1 MELRHSMAIDG
12 GSDIES
18 IDDLFGDDDL
28 IASKPPRPSGSAGAA
43 GVKANPAF
51 DDMFT
56 DTPGASRAGSS
67 DYEMNDSQRDDY
79 IDSLFGDGGGE
90 LSSLVSDFSKT
101 DTPPMDDIDL
111 DSLFESDDK
120 PEPHKRTRRRGKS
133 HEPGQLRKPIR
144 EPEPRDDGNS
154 IDGVGQDDLLGDSGD
169 IAGGIARDERDEKP
183 YRTDADG
190 IDGDS
195 GIDGYGDYAET
206 DSDESA
212 VDGAESDDGFD
223 DIMAKA
229 YDDSDDDIDLDGG
242 ANRDDRAD
250 DDGKLDLGDLDDLD
264 LDGMIDGFM
273 TPGSHDG
280 RKSNVQGGVA
290 QTDTDSDDDID
301 DDIDGD
307 DDYEGLEG
315 IAGTGGG
322 SVEADVK
329 RKPAKAL
336 DPLGGAD
343 GGKTGDA
350 ADGETGGRRRRRAAD
365 NRYNGGIGI
374 ASESDIDM
382 PAGIADIAG
391 SAAAGTESSAGGN
404 GRGMSYGGAMA
415 AGNARPT
422 RNEMDERHRMERE
435 ERRSRKGV
443 ASGETEDVDVPQ
455 WVVSMRAKIRS
466 NVSHAFLL
474 SGNIRD
480 YMVRNISI
488 EDGIVLTLDPQL
500 NDFDIVCTYDQ
511 AHGLGFYESD
521 LVIGDS
527 EPEDYRDAF
536 LAAMHDAQDDLGWER
551 TDDVPT
557 NPVDLFTIISKICE
571 QQPSD
576 GHGGK
581 ILMFA
586 DFLELLVP
594 DANGSAMRPDE
605 RKLSIIMSDMC
616 RSERADECG
625 SVFVFFSDN
634 LTAVSQVIRSTAS
647 RTDVIEVP
655 APVLAER
662 QDFID
667 HVIDVDDRRLS
678 DGRSLFDADRD
689 DDASGEGV
697 TKRWFA
703 INTAGL
709 ACYQIE
715 DIALRSLSDDM
726 PITKTLVKERKS
738 DIIRTDYEN
747 VLEIMD
753 PRSGFDAIG
762 GMDNIKAYFQKNV
775 INPVHRGD
783 FSAVPMG
790 VLLSGAPGVG
800 KSYNN
805 YTPIYRLNHNKVEL
819 TSIKDLRVG
828 DKIFGCDGQITTVIN
843 KYPQGELDAYRIFF
857 KDGRTGICSAD
868 HLWGV
873 YSRSHNGKMKMRV
886 KSTQEMIDKGIF
898 CPNSDGSHPNRSRYF
913 IPMNGPLDFPEKE
926 LPVDPYLLGVFIG
939 NGDMA
944 DCALSLS
951 CDTDDEET
959 VKRIADIVHAYTY
972 KKKKTGYSWYF
983 YSDYNENNRT
993 NPRIQTYDIFKDLPD
1008 LIELQSGQKYI
1019 PEQYIRASYSQRLA
1033 LLQGLMD
1040 TDGCIHSTSGR
1051 NAKNRYNC
1059 DYSTTSEE
1067 LAWSLSDLLFTL
1079 GMSNTVCSS
1088 DRTGQTHIV
1097 NGKEYIRKSVE
1108 FTVRINIPN
1117 EDKPKLFRL
1126 SRKKAI
1132 AEEAAAHPK
1141 RRNYDYVGIIGI
1153 EKLDKKLPM
1162 TCITVDADDGLF
1174 CVGKDCVVTHNTMLA
1189 KAVAYESGMNCVN
1202 LNLNQIMDKWVGSS
1216 ERNLKRA
1223 LDCAQAMAP
1232 TILFIDEIDE
1242 ALPNRHNNNDA
1253 SGVNKRMN
1261 QMLLTY
1267 FSDTTH
1273 RGQVVVLAATNYP
1286 DKLDPAI
1293 KRMGRFDDHIPM
1305 FAPDRFGRARILL
1318 IAAKKKG
1325 YTLSWFESP
1334 DKMINNPFSGLINW
1348 LEAGNRPHNQKF
1360 VGNQSNYYYTV
1371 RIDDGYG
1378 QFHNETH
1385 SAYLPEAIQKII
1397 GKPKIAV
1404 HEFYR
1409 GMEILLEGVLTGRTI
1424 DTAQGIRESDAD
1436 YFARIDQTLAANA
1449 SMFFADPGHPTER
1462 ESKSFKFACR
1472 RMKLYD
1478 MKYSPFYDKT
1488 EFMTGAELDVVVSK
1502 CITLMRDMVSDDRDR
1517 LNRLIRNK
1525 EMTDEHDIPFEILRE
1540 ACETILPATVGIKQ
1554 MEDAALLDATDM
1566 SFIPD
1571 AKYNTSDEGK
1581 DKSYRERLSEL
1592 RAMMQNAEG

>member
-1 MELRHSMAIDG
+1 MAIDD

-28 IASKPPRPSGSAGAA
+28 IASKPPRPSGSTGAA
-43 GVKANPAF
+43 DAKTSTAF
-51 DDMFT
+51 DDIFADAPST
-56 DTPGASRAGSS
+56 SLTGSS
-67 DYEMNDSQRDDY
+67 DYGMDDSQRDDY

-144 EPEPRDDGNS
+144 EPEPRDDGDG
-154 IDGVGQDDLLGDSGD
+154 IDGMEQDGLRGDSDD
-169 IAGGIARDERDEKP
+169 IAGGIGKDEKP
-183 YRTDADG
+183 YRIDG
-190 IDGDS
+190 DGIDGDSIDGDS
-195 GIDGYGDYAET
+195 GIDGYGDYTET
-206 DSDESA
+206 DSDGNGAE
-212 VDGAESDDGFD
+212 DAESDDGFD

-229 YDDSDDDIDLDGG
+229 YDDSDDDIDSDEGNL
-242 ANRDDRAD
+242 
-250 DDGKLDLGDLDDLD
+250 DDGSDEDGELGLGNLDDLD

-280 RKSNVQGGVA
+280 RKSNGKRGVA

-315 IAGTGGG
+315 IAGIGDG
-322 SVEADVK
+322 SGKADIK

-527 EPEDYRDAF
+527 EPEDYRDSF

-551 TDDVPT
+551 TDDVPA

-1478 MKYSPFYDKT
+1478 MKYGPFYDKT

>member
-1 MELRHSMAIDG
+1 MAIDG

-18 IDDLFGDDDL
+18 IDDLFGDDD
-28 IASKPPRPSGSAGAA
+28 IIVSKPPRPSGSASAA
-43 GVKANPAF
+43 GEKTGTAF
-51 DDMFT
+51 DDMFVDANGT
-56 DTPGASRAGSS
+56 SPSGGS
-67 DYEMNDSQRDDY
+67 DYGMTDSQRDDY

-101 DTPPMDDIDL
+101 DTPTMDDIDL

-120 PEPHKRTRRRGKS
+120 PEPHKRARRRAKS

-144 EPEPRDDGNS
+144 ESEPRDDGND
-154 IDGVGQDDLLGDSGD
+154 INDTEQDDSGD
-169 IAGGIARDERDEKP
+169 ITGRIERDEKP

-206 DSDESA
+206 DSDENGA
-212 VDGAESDDGFD
+212 DGTESDDGFD

-229 YDDSDDDIDLDGG
+229 YDDADDDIDLDGD
-242 ANRDDRAD
+242 ADRDDGAD
-250 DDGKLDLGDLDDLD
+250 GDGELGLGNLDDLD

-280 RKSNVQGGVA
+280 KKSNGKGGVA
-290 QTDTDSDDDID
+290 QTDTDSDDVDID
-301 DDIDGD
+301 DDIDGY
-307 DDYEGLEG
+307 DDYERVGG
-315 IAGTGGG
+315 ITGTGGG
-322 SVEADVK
+322 SDKADVK
-329 RKPAKAL
+329 RKPAKVL
-336 DPLGGAD
+336 DPLGDAD
-343 GGKTGDA
+343 GGA
-350 ADGETGGRRRRRAAD
+350 AGGKHRTAD

-382 PAGIADIAG
+382 LAGTADIER
-391 SAAAGTESSAGGN
+391 SAVAGGLEN
-404 GRGMSYGGAMA
+404 STGGSGREMSYGGTMA

-551 TDDVPT
+551 TDDVPA

-762 GMDNIKAYFQKNV
+762 GMDNIKAYFKKNV

-790 VLLSGAPGVG
+790 VLLSGAPGTG
-800 KSYNN
+800 KAYNN

-828 DKIFGCDGQITTVIN
+828 DKIFGRDGQITTVIN

-873 YSRSHNGKMKMRV
+873 YSRGHHGQMKMRV

-913 IPMNGPLDFPEKE
+913 IPMNGSLDFPEKE

-939 NGDMA
+939 NGDMTKET
-944 DCALSLS
+944 LSLS
-951 CDTDDEET
+951 CDIADEET
-959 VKRIADIVHAYTY
+959 VKRVSDIIHATAYH
-972 KKKKTGYSWYF
+972 KEAVGYSWHF
-983 YSDYNENNRT
+983 YHRYNGNRRD
-993 NPRIQTYDIFKDLPD
+993 NVRIKTLEVFGN
-1008 LIELQSGQKYI
+1008 LQDVIGEKAGDKSI
-1019 PEQYIRASYSQRLA
+1019 PEMYFTGSYEQRLA

-1040 TDGCIHSTSGR
+1040 TDGCIHATSGR
-1051 NAKNRYNC
+1051 DAKKRYNC

-1141 RRNYDYVGIIGI
+1141 KRNYDYVGICGI

-1162 TCITVDADDGLF
+1162 TCITVDAEDGLF

-1424 DTAQGIRESDAD
+1424 DTAQGIRESDED

-1449 SMFFADPGHPTER
+1449 SIFFADPGHPTER
-1462 ESKSFKFACR
+1462 EAKSFKFACR

-1571 AKYNTSDEGK
+1571 AKYNTSDTGK

>member
-1 MELRHSMAIDG
+1 MAIDG

-28 IASKPPRPSGSAGAA
+28 IASKPPRPSGSTSAAGAKT
-43 GVKANPAF
+43 GTAF
-51 DDMFT
+51 DDMFADDQGT
-56 DTPGASRAGSS
+56 SLAGAS
-67 DYEMNDSQRDDY
+67 DYGMDDSQRDDY

-133 HEPGQLRKPIR
+133 HEPGQLKKPIR
-144 EPEPRDDGNS
+144 EPETHDDDG
-154 IDGVGQDDLLGDSGD
+154 IDSMGQDGIRDDSGD
-169 IAGGIARDERDEKP
+169 TVDGIVRDEKP
-183 YRTDADG
+183 YRADGDG
-190 IDGDS
+190 IDDDGV
-195 GIDGYGDYAET
+195 IDGYGDYAET
-206 DSDESA
+206 DSDENR
-212 VDGAESDDGFD
+212 VDDAESDDGFD

-229 YDDSDDDIDLDGG
+229 YDDADDDIDLDGG
-242 ANRDDRAD
+242 VNRDDGED
-250 DDGKLDLGDLDDLD
+250 ENGELDLGNLDDLD
-264 LDGMIDGFM
+264 LDDMIDGFM
-273 TPGSHDG
+273 TPGSRDG
-280 RKSNVQGGVA
+280 RRANGKDSIA
-290 QTDTDSDDDID
+290 QTDTDSSDDDID

-307 DDYEGLEG
+307 DDYEGLGG

-322 SVEADVK
+322 SDKADLK
-329 RKPAKAL
+329 RKPVKAL
-336 DPLGGAD
+336 DPLGDAA
-343 GGKTGDA
+343 GGKTG
-350 ADGETGGRRRRRAAD
+350 GKHRTAD

-382 PAGIADIAG
+382 PAGTADI
-391 SAAAGTESSAGGN
+391 TESAVAELENSAGGN
-404 GRGMSYGGAMA
+404 GRGMNYGGTMA

-581 ILMFA
+581 ILLFA

-594 DANGSAMRPDE
+594 DASGSAMRPDE

-762 GMDNIKAYFQKNV
+762 GMDNIKAYFKKNV

-790 VLLSGAPGVG
+790 VLLSGAPGTG
-800 KSYNN
+800 KAYNN

-828 DKIFGCDGQITTVIN
+828 DKIFGRDGQITTVIN

-857 KDGRTGICSAD
+857 KDGRTGFCSAD

-873 YSRSHNGKMKMRV
+873 YSRGHNGQMKMHVRT
-886 KSTQEMIDKGIF
+886 TQEMLDKGIF
-898 CPNSDGSHPNRSRYF
+898 RPNSDGSHPNRSRYF
-913 IPMNGPLDFPEKE
+913 IPMNAPLDFPEKE

-939 NGDMA
+939 NGDMTKKT
-944 DCALSLS
+944 LSLS
-951 CDTDDEET
+951 CDIADEET
-959 VKRIADIVHAYTY
+959 VRRVSDIIHATAYH
-972 KKKKTGYSWYF
+972 KEAVGYSWHF
-983 YSDYNENNRT
+983 YHRYNGNRRD
-993 NPRIQTYDIFKDLPD
+993 NVRITTLEVFGN
-1008 LIELQSGQKYI
+1008 LQDVIGKKAGDKSI
-1019 PEQYIRASYSQRLA
+1019 PEMYLTGSYEQRLA

-1059 DYSTTSEE
+1059 EYSTTSEE
-1067 LAWSLSDLLFTL
+1067 LAWSLSDLLFSL

-1088 DRTGQTHIV
+1088 DRTWQTHITD
-1097 NGKEYIRKSVE
+1097 GKEYIRKSVE

-1162 TCITVDADDGLF
+1162 TCITVDAEDGLF

-1409 GMEILLEGVLTGRTI
+1409 GMEILLEGVLTGRTM

>member
-1 MELRHSMAIDG
+1 MAIDD

-28 IASKPPRPSGSAGAA
+28 IASKPPRPSGSTGAA
-43 GVKANPAF
+43 DAKTSTAF
-51 DDMFT
+51 DDIFA
-56 DTPGASRAGSS
+56 DAPSASLTGSS
-67 DYEMNDSQRDDY
+67 DYGMDDSQRDDY

-120 PEPHKRTRRRGKS
+120 PEPHKRTRRRAKS

-144 EPEPRDDGNS
+144 EPEPRDDGDG
-154 IDGVGQDDLLGDSGD
+154 IDGMEQDGLRGDSDD
-169 IAGGIARDERDEKP
+169 IAGGIGKDEKP
-183 YRTDADG
+183 YRIDG
-190 IDGDS
+190 DGIDGDSIDGDS
-195 GIDGYGDYAET
+195 GIDGYGDYTET
-206 DSDESA
+206 DSDGNGAE
-212 VDGAESDDGFD
+212 DAESDDGFD

-229 YDDSDDDIDLDGG
+229 YDDSDDDIDSDEGNL
-242 ANRDDRAD
+242 
-250 DDGKLDLGDLDDLD
+250 DDGSDEDGELGLGNLDDLD

-280 RKSNVQGGVA
+280 RKSNGKRGVA

-315 IAGTGGG
+315 IAGIGDG
-322 SVEADVK
+322 SGKADIK

-350 ADGETGGRRRRRAAD
+350 ADGETGGRRRRRTAN

-382 PAGIADIAG
+382 PVGAVDIAG
-391 SAAAGTESSAGGN
+391 AATAGAENSAGGN
-404 GRGMSYGGAMA
+404 RLGMSYGGTMA

-443 ASGETEDVDVPQ
+443 TSGETEDVDVPQ

-527 EPEDYRDAF
+527 EPEDYRDSF
-536 LAAMHDAQDDLGWER
+536 LAAMHDAQDDLGRER

-581 ILMFA
+581 ILLFA

-594 DANGSAMRPDE
+594 DASGSAMRPDE

-762 GMDNIKAYFQKNV
+762 GMDNIKAYFKKNV

-790 VLLSGAPGVG
+790 VLLSGAPGTG

-828 DKIFGCDGQITTVIN
+828 DKIFGRDGQITTVIN

-873 YSRSHNGKMKMRV
+873 YSRSHHGQMKMRV
-886 KSTQEMIDKGIF
+886 KSTQEMLDKGIF

-913 IPMNGPLDFPEKE
+913 IPMNGALDFPEKE

-939 NGDMA
+939 NGDMTKET
-944 DCALSLS
+944 LSLS
-951 CDTDDEET
+951 CDVADEET
-959 VKRIADIVHAYTY
+959 VRRVSDIIHAAAYH
-972 KKKKTGYSWYF
+972 KEAVGYSWHF
-983 YSDYNENNRT
+983 YHRYNGNRRD
-993 NPRIQTYDIFKDLPD
+993 NVRIKTLEVFSN
-1008 LIELQSGQKYI
+1008 LQDVIGEKAGDKSI
-1019 PEQYIRASYSQRLA
+1019 PEMYLTGSYEQRLA
-1033 LLQGLMD
+1033 MLQGLMD
-1040 TDGCIHSTSGR
+1040 TDGCIRSTSGR

-1067 LAWSLSDLLFTL
+1067 LAWSLSDLLFSL

-1141 RRNYDYVGIIGI
+1141 RRNYDYVGITGI

-1162 TCITVDADDGLF
+1162 TCITVDAEDGLF

-1378 QFHNETH
+1378 QSHDETH
-1385 SAYLPEAIQKII
+1385 SAYLPEAIQNII

-1409 GMEILLEGVLTGRTI
+1409 GMEILLEGVLTGRTM
-1424 DTAQGIRESDAD
+1424 DTAQGIRESDED

-1462 ESKSFKFACR
+1462 EAKSFKFACR

-1571 AKYNTSDEGK
+1571 AKYNTSDTGK

>member
-1 MELRHSMAIDG
+1 MAIDG

-18 IDDLFGDDDL
+18 IDDLFGDDDM
-28 IASKPPRPSGSAGAA
+28 IAAGPSRPRGSAGGA
-43 GVKANPAF
+43 GAGSDTAF
-51 DDMFT
+51 DDMFVDAPRT
-56 DTPGASRAGSS
+56 SPSGGP
-67 DYEMNDSQRDDY
+67 DYGMTDSQRDDY

-111 DSLFESDDK
+111 DSLFESDDEPK
-120 PEPHKRTRRRGKS
+120 PHKRTRRRS
-133 HEPGQLRKPIR
+133 HEPESLREPIR
-144 EPEPRDDGNS
+144 ESEPHDDGNGIGS
-154 IDGVGQDDLLGDSGD
+154 MGQDDLRDDSGD
-169 IAGGIARDERDEKP
+169 TVDGIARDERP
-183 YRTDADG
+183 YEADGDG
-190 IDGDS
+190 IDDDG
-195 GIDGYGDYAET
+195 GIDGYGDYTET
-206 DSDESA
+206 DSDENGA
-212 VDGAESDDGFD
+212 DDAESDDGFD

-229 YDDSDDDIDLDGG
+229 YDDADDDIDLDGG
-242 ANRDDRAD
+242 VNRDDGT
-250 DDGKLDLGDLDDLD
+250 DGDGNLDLGNLDDLD

-273 TPGSHDG
+273 MPGSRDG
-280 RKSNVQGGVA
+280 RKANGKGGIS
-290 QTDTDSDDDID
+290 QTDTDSDD

-307 DDYEGLEG
+307 DDYEELGG
-315 IAGTGGG
+315 IAETGGG
-322 SVEADVK
+322 SGGADAE
-329 RKPAKAL
+329 RKSAKTL
-336 DPLGGAD
+336 DPLGGA
-343 GGKTGDA
+343 GS
-350 ADGETGGRRRRRAAD
+350 GETGGRHRAAG
-365 NRYNGGIGI
+365 NRYN
-374 ASESDIDM
+374 ASGETASGPDADM
-382 PAGIADIAG
+382 FAGVADIAG
-391 SAAAGTESSAGGN
+391 AAVAGLENSAGAG
-404 GRGMSYGGAMA
+404 GRGMSYGGDMA
-415 AGNARPT
+415 AGIARPT
-422 RNEMDERHRMERE
+422 RSEMDERHRMERE

-576 GHGGK
+576 GRGGK
-581 ILMFA
+581 ILLFA

-594 DANGSAMRPDE
+594 DASGSAMRPDE

-625 SVFVFFSDN
+625 SVSVFFTDN

-715 DIALRSLSDDM
+715 DIALRSLSDDR

-762 GMDNIKAYFQKNV
+762 GMDSIKAYFKKNV

-828 DKIFGCDGQITTVIN
+828 DKIFGRDGQITTVIN

-873 YSRSHNGKMKMRV
+873 YSRSHHGQMKMRV
-886 KSTQEMIDKGIF
+886 KSTQEMLDKGIF

-913 IPMNGPLDFPEKE
+913 IPMNGALDFPEKE

-939 NGDMA
+939 NGDMN

-1040 TDGCIHSTSGR
+1040 TDGCIHATSGC
-1051 NAKNRYNC
+1051 NAKKRYNC

-1079 GMSNTVCSS
+1079 GMSNTVCTS

-1397 GKPKIAV
+1397 GKPKIPV

-1409 GMEILLEGVLTGRTI
+1409 GMEILFEGILTGRTM
-1424 DTAQGIRESDAD
+1424 DAAQGIRESDED

-1449 SMFFADPGHPTER
+1449 SMFFADPGNPTER

-1502 CITLMRDMVSDDRDR
+1502 CITLMRDMVSGDRDR
-1517 LNRLIRNK
+1517 LNRLIRNR

-1571 AKYNTSDEGK
+1571 AKYNTSDTGK

-1592 RAMMQNAEG
+1592 RAQMQNAEG

>member
-1 MELRHSMAIDG
+1 MAIDG

-28 IASKPPRPSGSAGAA
+28 IASKPPRPSGSVSTASAKTGTS
-43 GVKANPAF
+43 F
-51 DDMFT
+51 DDMFV
-56 DTPGASRAGSS
+56 DDLGSSLSGAS
-67 DYEMNDSQRDDY
+67 DYGMDDSQRDDY

-120 PEPHKRTRRRGKS
+120 PELHKRTRRRS
-133 HEPGQLRKPIR
+133 HEPESLREPIR
-144 EPEPRDDGNS
+144 ESESHDDGNG
-154 IDGVGQDDLLGDSGD
+154 IDGTEQDDLRDDSGD
-169 IAGGIARDERDEKP
+169 TVDGIARDERP
-183 YRTDADG
+183 YEADGDG
-190 IDGDS
+190 IDDDG

-206 DSDESA
+206 DSDENGA
-212 VDGAESDDGFD
+212 DDAESDDGFD

-229 YDDSDDDIDLDGG
+229 YDDADDDIDLDGG
-242 ANRDDRAD
+242 TDRDDVAD
-250 DDGKLDLGDLDDLD
+250 GDGELGLGDLDDLD

-280 RKSNVQGGVA
+280 KKSNGKGGVA
-290 QTDTDSDDDID
+290 QTDTDSDDD
-301 DDIDGD
+301 DIDGD
-307 DDYEGLEG
+307 DDYEGLGG

-322 SVEADVK
+322 SDKADVK

-336 DPLGGAD
+336 DSLGDAA
-343 GGKTGDA
+343 GGKTG
-350 ADGETGGRRRRRAAD
+350 GKHRTAD
-365 NRYNGGIGI
+365 NRYNGSIGI

-382 PAGIADIAG
+382 LAGTADIER
-391 SAAAGTESSAGGN
+391 SAVAGGLEN
-404 GRGMSYGGAMA
+404 STSGSGREMSYGGTMA

-581 ILMFA
+581 ILMFT

-762 GMDNIKAYFQKNV
+762 GMDNIKAYFKKNV

-790 VLLSGAPGVG
+790 VLLSGAPGTG
-800 KSYNN
+800 KAYNN

-819 TSIKDLRVG
+819 TSIKDLMVG
-828 DKIFGCDGQITTVIN
+828 DKIFGCDGQLTTVIN

-873 YSRSHNGKMKMRV
+873 YSKTHGKMKMHVRT
-886 KSTQEMIDKGIF
+886 TQEMLDKGIF

-913 IPMNGPLDFPEKE
+913 IPMNGVLDFPEKE

-939 NGDMA
+939 NGDMTKET
-944 DCALSLS
+944 LSLS
-951 CDTDDEET
+951 CDIADEET
-959 VKRIADIVHAYTY
+959 VKRVSDIIHATAYH
-972 KKKKTGYSWYF
+972 KEAVGYSWHF
-983 YSDYNENNRT
+983 YHRYNGNRRD
-993 NPRIQTYDIFKDLPD
+993 NVRIKTLEVFGN
-1008 LIELQSGQKYI
+1008 LQDVIGEKAGDKSI
-1019 PEQYIRASYSQRLA
+1019 PEMYLTGSYEQRLA

-1040 TDGCIHSTSGR
+1040 TDGCIRAASGR
-1051 NAKNRYNC
+1051 DAKKRYNC

-1067 LAWSLSDLLFTL
+1067 LAWSLSDLLFSL

-1088 DRTGQTHIV
+1088 DRTGQTHITD
-1097 NGKEYIRKSVE
+1097 GKEYIRKSVE

-1162 TCITVDADDGLF
+1162 TCITVDAEDGLF

-1385 SAYLPEAIQKII
+1385 SAYLPEAIQNII
-1397 GKPKIAV
+1397 GKPKIPV

-1409 GMEILLEGVLTGRTI
+1409 GMEILFEGVLTGRTM
-1424 DTAQGIRESDAD
+1424 DTAQGIRESDED

-1449 SMFFADPGHPTER
+1449 SMFFADPGNPTER
-1462 ESKSFKFACR
+1462 EAKSFKFACR

-1502 CITLMRDMVSDDRDR
+1502 CITLMRDMVSGDRDR

-1571 AKYNTSDEGK
+1571 AKYNTSDNGK

>member
-1 MELRHSMAIDG
+1 MAIDG

-18 IDDLFGDDDL
+18 IDDLFGDDD
-28 IASKPPRPSGSAGAA
+28 IIVSKPPRPSGSASAA
-43 GVKANPAF
+43 GAKTGTAF
-51 DDMFT
+51 DDMFVDANGT
-56 DTPGASRAGSS
+56 SPSGGS
-67 DYEMNDSQRDDY
+67 DYGMTDAQRDDY

-101 DTPPMDDIDL
+101 DTPTMDDIDL

-133 HEPGQLRKPIR
+133 HEPRQLREPIR
-144 EPEPRDDGNS
+144 EPESRDDVNG
-154 IDGVGQDDLLGDSGD
+154 IDGMGQDDLRGDSGD
-169 IAGGIARDERDEKP
+169 IASGIVRDEKP
-183 YRTDADG
+183 YRADGDG
-190 IDGDS
+190 IDDDG
-195 GIDGYGDYAET
+195 GIDGYGDYDET
-206 DSDESA
+206 DSDGNGA
-212 VDGAESDDGFD
+212 DDAESDDGFD

-229 YDDSDDDIDLDGG
+229 YDDADDDIDLGG
-242 ANRDDRAD
+242 DANRDDAT
-250 DDGKLDLGDLDDLD
+250 DGNGELGLGSLDDLD
-264 LDGMIDGFM
+264 LDDMIDGFM
-273 TPGSHDG
+273 TPDSHDG
-280 RKSNVQGGVA
+280 RKSNGKGGVA
-290 QTDTDSDDDID
+290 QTDTDSDDDDID

-307 DDYEGLEG
+307 DDYEGLG
-315 IAGTGGG
+315 DIAGAGGG
-322 SVEADVK
+322 SDKADVK

-336 DPLGGAD
+336 DQLGGAD
-343 GGKTGDA
+343 GGK
-350 ADGETGGRRRRRAAD
+350 RRSAD

-382 PAGIADIAG
+382 PTGTADIAG
-391 SAAAGTESSAGGN
+391 SAAAGAWSSAGGN

-443 ASGETEDVDVPQ
+443 TSGETEDVDVPQ

-571 QQPSD
+571 QQPSN

-581 ILMFA
+581 ILLFA

-594 DANGSAMRPDE
+594 DASGSAMRPDE

-616 RSERADECG
+616 RSDRADECG
-625 SVFVFFSDN
+625 SVFVFFTDN

-647 RTDVIEVP
+647 RTDVIEIP

-800 KSYNN
+800 KAYNN

-828 DKIFGCDGQITTVIN
+828 DKIFRRDGQITTVIN

-873 YSRSHNGKMKMRV
+873 YSRSHHGQMKMRV

-913 IPMNGPLDFPEKE
+913 IPMNEPLDFPEKE
-926 LPVDPYLLGVFIG
+926 LPVDSYLLGVFIG
-939 NGDMA
+939 NGDMTK
-944 DCALSLS
+944 DTLSLS
-951 CDTDDEET
+951 CDIADEET
-959 VKRIADIVHAYTY
+959 VKRVSDIIHAAEYH
-972 KKKKTGYSWYF
+972 KEAVGYSWHF
-983 YSDYNENNRT
+983 YHRYNGNRRD
-993 NPRIQTYDIFKDLPD
+993 NVRIKTLEVFGN
-1008 LIELQSGQKYI
+1008 LQDVIGEKAGDKSI
-1019 PEQYIRASYSQRLA
+1019 PEMYLTGSYEQRLA

-1040 TDGCIHSTSGR
+1040 TDGCIHATSGR
-1051 NAKNRYNC
+1051 DAKKRYNC

-1141 RRNYDYVGIIGI
+1141 RRNYDYVGITGI

-1385 SAYLPEAIQKII
+1385 SAYLPEAIQNII

-1409 GMEILLEGVLTGRTI
+1409 GMEILLEGVLTGRTM
-1424 DTAQGIRESDAD
+1424 DTAQGIRESDED

-1449 SMFFADPGHPTER
+1449 SIFFADPGHPTER
-1462 ESKSFKFACR
+1462 EAKSFKFACR

-1478 MKYSPFYDKT
+1478 MKYSPFYEKT

-1517 LNRLIRNK
+1517 LNRLIRSK

-1571 AKYNTSDEGK
+1571 AKYNTSDTGK

-1592 RAMMQNAEG
+1592 RAMMQNVEG

>member
-1 MELRHSMAIDG
+1 MAIDG

-28 IASKPPRPSGSAGAA
+28 IASKPPRPSGSTSAAGAKT
-43 GVKANPAF
+43 GTAF
-51 DDMFT
+51 DDMFADDQGT
-56 DTPGASRAGSS
+56 SLAGAS
-67 DYEMNDSQRDDY
+67 DYGMDDSQRDDY

-144 EPEPRDDGNS
+144 EPETHDDDG
-154 IDGVGQDDLLGDSGD
+154 IDSMGQDGIRDDSGD
-169 IAGGIARDERDEKP
+169 TVDGIVRDEKP
-183 YRTDADG
+183 YRADGDG
-190 IDGDS
+190 IDDDGV
-195 GIDGYGDYAET
+195 IDGYGDYAET
-206 DSDESA
+206 DSDENR
-212 VDGAESDDGFD
+212 VDDTESDDGFD

-229 YDDSDDDIDLDGG
+229 YDDADDDIDLDGG
-242 ANRDDRAD
+242 VNRDDGED
-250 DDGKLDLGDLDDLD
+250 ENGELDLGNLDDLD
-264 LDGMIDGFM
+264 LDDMIDGFM
-273 TPGSHDG
+273 TPGSRDG
-280 RKSNVQGGVA
+280 RRANGKDSIA
-290 QTDTDSDDDID
+290 QTDTDSSDDDID

-307 DDYEGLEG
+307 DDYEGLGG

-322 SVEADVK
+322 SDKADLK
-329 RKPAKAL
+329 RKPVKAL
-336 DPLGGAD
+336 DPLGDAA
-343 GGKTGDA
+343 GGKTG
-350 ADGETGGRRRRRAAD
+350 GKHRTAD

-382 PAGIADIAG
+382 PAGTADI
-391 SAAAGTESSAGGN
+391 TESAVAELENSAGGN
-404 GRGMSYGGAMA
+404 GRGMNYGGTMA

-581 ILMFA
+581 ILLFA

-594 DANGSAMRPDE
+594 DASGSAMRPDE

-762 GMDNIKAYFQKNV
+762 GMDNIKAYFKKNV

-790 VLLSGAPGVG
+790 VLLSGAPGTG
-800 KSYNN
+800 KAYNN

-828 DKIFGCDGQITTVIN
+828 DKIFGRDGQITTVIN

-857 KDGRTGICSAD
+857 KDGRTGFCSAD

-873 YSRSHNGKMKMRV
+873 YSRGHNGQMKMHVRT
-886 KSTQEMIDKGIF
+886 TQEMLDKGIF
-898 CPNSDGSHPNRSRYF
+898 RPNSDGSHPNRSRYF
-913 IPMNGPLDFPEKE
+913 IPMNAPLDFPEKE

-939 NGDMA
+939 NGDMTKKT
-944 DCALSLS
+944 LSLS
-951 CDTDDEET
+951 CDIADEET
-959 VKRIADIVHAYTY
+959 VRRVSDIIHATAYH
-972 KKKKTGYSWYF
+972 KEAVGYSWHF
-983 YSDYNENNRT
+983 YHRYNGNRRD
-993 NPRIQTYDIFKDLPD
+993 NVRITTLEVFGN
-1008 LIELQSGQKYI
+1008 LQDVIGKKAGDKSI
-1019 PEQYIRASYSQRLA
+1019 PEMYLTGSYEQRLA

-1059 DYSTTSEE
+1059 EYSTTSEE
-1067 LAWSLSDLLFTL
+1067 LAWSLSDLLFSL

-1088 DRTGQTHIV
+1088 DRTGQTHITD
-1097 NGKEYIRKSVE
+1097 GKEYIRKSVE

-1162 TCITVDADDGLF
+1162 TCITVDAEDGLF

-1409 GMEILLEGVLTGRTI
+1409 GMEILLEGVLTGRTM

-1571 AKYNTSDEGK
+1571 AKYNTSDTGK
-1581 DKSYRERLSEL
+1581 DNSYRERLSEL

>member
-1 MELRHSMAIDG
+1 MAIDG

-28 IASKPPRPSGSAGAA
+28 IASNPSRPRGSAGGA
-43 GVKANPAF
+43 GAGADTAF
-51 DDMFT
+51 DDMFV
-56 DTPGASRAGSS
+56 DAPGTSPSGGP
-67 DYEMNDSQRDDY
+67 DYGMTDSQRDDY

-111 DSLFESDDK
+111 DSLFESDDEPK
-120 PEPHKRTRRRGKS
+120 PPRRTRRRARKS
-133 HEPGQLRKPIR
+133 EPDPNR
-144 EPEPRDDGNS
+144 EPAAYGEGGDDT
-154 IDGVGQDDLLGDSGD
+154 DDSG
-169 IAGGIARDERDEKP
+169 RDAAPDASGDTPDVTGEDP
-183 YRTDADG
+183 YRTGDG
-190 IDGDS
+190 GVDDGGD
-195 GIDGYGDYAET
+195 GEIDGYGDYDDGESDANGAE
-206 DSDESA
+206 SD
-212 VDGAESDDGFD
+212 DAESDDGFD

-229 YDDSDDDIDLDGG
+229 YDDGDDDIDIDGT
-242 ANRDDRAD
+242 ADRDDGAD
-250 DDGKLDLGDLDDLD
+250 DDGELDLSDLGGLD

-273 TPGSHDG
+273 SPGPQGG
-280 RKSNVQGGVA
+280 RKGDGKDGVA
-290 QTDTDSDDDID
+290 RTDTDSDDDID
-301 DDIDGD
+301 GD
-307 DDYEGLEG
+307 DDYAEL
-315 IAGTGGG
+315 GGG
-322 SVEADVK
+322 RGGYGEI
-329 RKPAKAL
+329 
-336 DPLGGAD
+336 GGAD
-343 GGKTGDA
+343 GMRKPSDDERDTLGGA
-350 ADGETGGRRRRRAAD
+350 GSGETGGRRRHRAAD
-365 NRYNGGIGI
+365 SRYNVSSEI
-374 ASESDIDM
+374 ALESDTDM
-382 PAGIADIAG
+382 FAGAADIAG
-391 SAAAGTESSAGGN
+391 AAAAGAESSTDGN
-404 GRGMSYGGAMA
+404 GRGMSYGGDMA
-415 AGNARPT
+415 AGIARPT
-422 RNEMDERHRMERE
+422 RSEMDERHRMERE

-455 WVVSMRAKIRS
+455 WVVSMRSKIRS

-571 QQPSD
+571 QQPSE
-576 GHGGK
+576 GKGGK
-581 ILMFA
+581 ILLFA

-594 DANGSAMRPDE
+594 DASGSAMRPDE

-625 SVFVFFSDN
+625 SVFVFFTDN

-762 GMDNIKAYFQKNV
+762 GMDSIKAYFKKNV

-828 DKIFGCDGQITTVIN
+828 DKIFGRDGQITTVIN

-873 YSRSHNGKMKMRV
+873 YSRSHHGQMKMRV
-886 KSTQEMIDKGIF
+886 KSTQEMLDKGIF

-913 IPMNGPLDFPEKE
+913 IPMNGVLDFPEKE

-939 NGDMA
+939 NGDMN

-959 VKRIADIVHAYTY
+959 VKRIAEIVHAYTY

-993 NPRIQTYDIFKDLPD
+993 NPRIQTYDIFKNLPD

-1019 PEQYIRASYSQRLA
+1019 PEQYIRASYNQRLA

-1040 TDGCIHSTSGR
+1040 TDGCIHATSGR

-1079 GMSNTVCSS
+1079 GMSNTVCTS

-1397 GKPKIAV
+1397 GKPKIPV

-1409 GMEILLEGVLTGRTI
+1409 GMEILFEGILTGRTM
-1424 DTAQGIRESDAD
+1424 DAAQGIRESDED
-1436 YFARIDQTLAANA
+1436 YFARIDQTLAANE
-1449 SMFFADPGHPTER
+1449 SMFFADPGNPTER

-1502 CITLMRDMVSDDRDR
+1502 CITLMRDMVSGDRDR
-1517 LNRLIRNK
+1517 LNRLIRNR
-1525 EMTDEHDIPFEILRE
+1525 EMTDDHDIPFEILRE

-1571 AKYNTSDEGK
+1571 AKYNTSDTGK

-1592 RAMMQNAEG
+1592 RAQMQNAEG

>member
-1 MELRHSMAIDG
+1 MAIDG

-28 IASKPPRPSGSAGAA
+28 IASKPPRPSSSASAAGAKT
-43 GVKANPAF
+43 GTAF
-51 DDMFT
+51 DDMFA
-56 DTPGASRAGSS
+56 DAPGASLAGAS
-67 DYEMNDSQRDDY
+67 DYGMDGSQRDDY

-101 DTPPMDDIDL
+101 DTPPIDDIDL
-111 DSLFESDDK
+111 DSLFESEDK
-120 PEPHKRTRRRGKS
+120 SEPHKRTRRRGKS

-144 EPEPRDDGNS
+144 EPETHDDG
-154 IDGVGQDDLLGDSGD
+154 IDSMGQDGIRDDSGD
-169 IAGGIARDERDEKP
+169 TVDGIVRDEKP
-183 YRTDADG
+183 YRADGDG
-190 IDGDS
+190 IDDDG

-206 DSDESA
+206 DSDENGA
-212 VDGAESDDGFD
+212 DDAESDDGFD

-229 YDDSDDDIDLDGG
+229 YDDADDDIDLDGG
-242 ANRDDRAD
+242 TDRDDVAD
-250 DDGKLDLGDLDDLD
+250 CDGELGLGDLDDLD

-280 RKSNVQGGVA
+280 KKSNGKGGVA
-290 QTDTDSDDDID
+290 QTDTDSDDVDID

-307 DDYEGLEG
+307 DDYEGLGG

-322 SVEADVK
+322 SDKADVK

-336 DPLGGAD
+336 DSLGDAA
-343 GGKTGDA
+343 GGKTG
-350 ADGETGGRRRRRAAD
+350 GKRRTAD

-382 PAGIADIAG
+382 PAGTADIAG
-391 SAAAGTESSAGGN
+391 SAVAGLENSTGGS
-404 GRGMSYGGAMA
+404 GREMSYGGAMA

-551 TDDVPT
+551 TDDVPA

-581 ILMFA
+581 ILLFA

-594 DANGSAMRPDE
+594 DASGSAMRPDE

-762 GMDNIKAYFQKNV
+762 GMDNIKAYFKKNV

-790 VLLSGAPGVG
+790 VLLSGAPGTG
-800 KSYNN
+800 KAYNN

-828 DKIFGCDGQITTVIN
+828 DKIFGRDGQITTVIN

-857 KDGRTGICSAD
+857 KDGRTGFCSAD

-873 YSRSHNGKMKMRV
+873 YSRGHNGQMKMHVRT
-886 KSTQEMIDKGIF
+886 TQEMLDKGIF
-898 CPNSDGSHPNRSRYF
+898 RPNSDGSHPNRSRYF
-913 IPMNGPLDFPEKE
+913 IPMNAPLDFPEKE

-939 NGDMA
+939 NGDMTKKT
-944 DCALSLS
+944 LSLS
-951 CDTDDEET
+951 CDIADEET
-959 VKRIADIVHAYTY
+959 VRRVSDIIHATAYH
-972 KKKKTGYSWYF
+972 KEAVGYSWHF
-983 YSDYNENNRT
+983 YHRYNGNRRD
-993 NPRIQTYDIFKDLPD
+993 NVRITTLEVFGN
-1008 LIELQSGQKYI
+1008 LQDVIGKKAGDKSI
-1019 PEQYIRASYSQRLA
+1019 PEMYLTGSYEQRLA

-1059 DYSTTSEE
+1059 EYSTTSEE
-1067 LAWSLSDLLFTL
+1067 LAWSLSDLLFSL

-1088 DRTGQTHIV
+1088 DRTGQTHITD
-1097 NGKEYIRKSVE
+1097 GKEYIRKSVE

-1162 TCITVDADDGLF
+1162 TCITVDAEDGLF

-1385 SAYLPEAIQKII
+1385 SAYLPEAIQNII
-1397 GKPKIAV
+1397 GKPKIPV
-1404 HEFYR
+1404 HEFYS
-1409 GMEILLEGVLTGRTI
+1409 GMEILFEGVLTGRTM
-1424 DTAQGIRESDAD
+1424 DTAQGIRESDED

-1449 SMFFADPGHPTER
+1449 SMFFADPENPTER
-1462 ESKSFKFACR
+1462 EAKSFKFACR

-1502 CITLMRDMVSDDRDR
+1502 CITLMRDMVSGDRDR

-1571 AKYNTSDEGK
+1571 AKYNTSDNGK

-1592 RAMMQNAEG
+1592 RAMMQNTEG

>member
-1 MELRHSMAIDG
+1 MAIDD

-28 IASKPPRPSGSAGAA
+28 IASKPPRPSGSTGAA
-43 GVKANPAF
+43 DAKTSTAF
-51 DDMFT
+51 DDIFA
-56 DTPGASRAGSS
+56 DAPSASLTGSS
-67 DYEMNDSQRDDY
+67 DYGMDDSQRDDY

-144 EPEPRDDGNS
+144 EPEPRDDGDG
-154 IDGVGQDDLLGDSGD
+154 IDGMEQDGLRGDSDD
-169 IAGGIARDERDEKP
+169 IAGGIGKDEKP
-183 YRTDADG
+183 YRIDG
-190 IDGDS
+190 DGIDGDSIDGDS
-195 GIDGYGDYAET
+195 GIDGYGDYTET
-206 DSDESA
+206 DSDGNGAE
-212 VDGAESDDGFD
+212 DAESDDGFD

-229 YDDSDDDIDLDGG
+229 YDDSDDDIDSDEGNL
-242 ANRDDRAD
+242 
-250 DDGKLDLGDLDDLD
+250 DDGSDEDGELGLGNLDDLD

-280 RKSNVQGGVA
+280 RKSNGKRGVA

-315 IAGTGGG
+315 IAGIGDG
-322 SVEADVK
+322 SGKADIK

-350 ADGETGGRRRRRAAD
+350 ADGETGGRRRRRTAN

-382 PAGIADIAG
+382 PVGAVDIAG
-391 SAAAGTESSAGGN
+391 AATAGAENSAGGN
-404 GRGMSYGGAMA
+404 RLGMSYGGTMA

-527 EPEDYRDAF
+527 EPEDYRDSF

-551 TDDVPT
+551 TDDVPA

-1141 RRNYDYVGIIGI
+1141 RRNYGYVGIIGI

-1409 GMEILLEGVLTGRTI
+1409 GMEILLEGVLTGRTM
-1424 DTAQGIRESDAD
+1424 DTAQGIRESDEE

-1462 ESKSFKFACR
+1462 EAKSFKFACR

-1502 CITLMRDMVSDDRDR
+1502 CITLMRDMVSGDRDR

-1571 AKYNTSDEGK
+1571 AKYNTSDNGK

>member
-1 MELRHSMAIDG
+1 MAIDG

-28 IASKPPRPSGSAGAA
+28 IASKPPRPSGSTSAAGAKT
-43 GVKANPAF
+43 GTAF
-51 DDMFT
+51 DDMFADDQGT
-56 DTPGASRAGSS
+56 SLAGAS
-67 DYEMNDSQRDDY
+67 DYGMDDSQRDDY

-144 EPEPRDDGNS
+144 EPETHDDDG
-154 IDGVGQDDLLGDSGD
+154 IDSMGQDGIRDDSGD
-169 IAGGIARDERDEKP
+169 TVDGIVRDEKP
-183 YRTDADG
+183 YRADGDG
-190 IDGDS
+190 IDDDGV
-195 GIDGYGDYAET
+195 IDGYGDYAET
-206 DSDESA
+206 DSDENR
-212 VDGAESDDGFD
+212 VDDAESDDGFD

-229 YDDSDDDIDLDGG
+229 YDDADDDIDLDGSV
-242 ANRDDRAD
+242 NRDDGED
-250 DDGKLDLGDLDDLD
+250 ENGELDLGNLDDLD
-264 LDGMIDGFM
+264 LDDMIDGFM
-273 TPGSHDG
+273 TPGSRDG
-280 RKSNVQGGVA
+280 RRANGKDSIA
-290 QTDTDSDDDID
+290 QTDTDSSDDDID

-307 DDYEGLEG
+307 DDYEGLGG

-322 SVEADVK
+322 SDKADLK
-329 RKPAKAL
+329 RKPVKAL
-336 DPLGGAD
+336 DPLGDAA
-343 GGKTGDA
+343 GGKTG
-350 ADGETGGRRRRRAAD
+350 GKHRTAD

-382 PAGIADIAG
+382 PAGTADI
-391 SAAAGTESSAGGN
+391 TESAVAELENSAGGN
-404 GRGMSYGGAMA
+404 GRGMNYGGTMA

-581 ILMFA
+581 ILLFA

-594 DANGSAMRPDE
+594 DASGSAMRPDE

-762 GMDNIKAYFQKNV
+762 GMDNIKAYFKKNV

-790 VLLSGAPGVG
+790 VLLSGAPGTG
-800 KSYNN
+800 KAYNN
-805 YTPIYRLNHNKVEL
+805 YTTIYRLNHNKVEL

-828 DKIFGCDGQITTVIN
+828 DKIFGRDGQITTVIN

-857 KDGRTGICSAD
+857 KDGRTGFCSAD

-873 YSRSHNGKMKMRV
+873 YSRGHNGQMKMHVRT
-886 KSTQEMIDKGIF
+886 TQEMLDKGIF
-898 CPNSDGSHPNRSRYF
+898 RPNSDGSHPNRSRYF
-913 IPMNGPLDFPEKE
+913 IPMNAPLDFPEKE

-939 NGDMA
+939 NGDMTKKT
-944 DCALSLS
+944 LSLS
-951 CDTDDEET
+951 CDIADEET
-959 VKRIADIVHAYTY
+959 VRRVSDIIHATAYH
-972 KKKKTGYSWYF
+972 KEAVGYSWHF
-983 YSDYNENNRT
+983 YHRYNGNRRD
-993 NPRIQTYDIFKDLPD
+993 NVRITTLEVFGN
-1008 LIELQSGQKYI
+1008 LQDVIGKKAGDKSI
-1019 PEQYIRASYSQRLA
+1019 PEMYLTGSYEQRLA

-1059 DYSTTSEE
+1059 EYSTTSEE
-1067 LAWSLSDLLFTL
+1067 LAWSLSDLLFSL

-1088 DRTGQTHIV
+1088 DRTWQTHITD
-1097 NGKEYIRKSVE
+1097 GKEYIRKSVE

-1162 TCITVDADDGLF
+1162 TCITVDAEDGLF

-1409 GMEILLEGVLTGRTI
+1409 GMEILLEGVLTGRTM

>member
-1 MELRHSMAIDG
+1 MAIDG

-28 IASKPPRPSGSAGAA
+28 IASKPPRPSGSTSAAGAKT
-43 GVKANPAF
+43 GTAF
-51 DDMFT
+51 DDMFADDQGT
-56 DTPGASRAGSS
+56 SLAGAS
-67 DYEMNDSQRDDY
+67 DYGMDDSQRDDY

-144 EPEPRDDGNS
+144 EPETHDDDG
-154 IDGVGQDDLLGDSGD
+154 IDSMGQDGIRDDSGD
-169 IAGGIARDERDEKP
+169 TVDGIVRDEKP
-183 YRTDADG
+183 YRADGDG
-190 IDGDS
+190 IDDDGV
-195 GIDGYGDYAET
+195 IDGYGDYAET
-206 DSDESA
+206 DSDENR
-212 VDGAESDDGFD
+212 VDDAESDDGFD

-229 YDDSDDDIDLDGG
+229 YDDADDDIDLDGSV
-242 ANRDDRAD
+242 NRDDGED
-250 DDGKLDLGDLDDLD
+250 ENGELDLGNLDDLD
-264 LDGMIDGFM
+264 LDDMIDGFM
-273 TPGSHDG
+273 TPGSRDG
-280 RKSNVQGGVA
+280 RRANGKDSIA
-290 QTDTDSDDDID
+290 QTDTDSSDDDID

-307 DDYEGLEG
+307 DDYEGLGG

-322 SVEADVK
+322 SDKADLK
-329 RKPAKAL
+329 RKPVKAL
-336 DPLGGAD
+336 DPLGDAA
-343 GGKTGDA
+343 GGKTG
-350 ADGETGGRRRRRAAD
+350 GKHRTAD

-382 PAGIADIAG
+382 PAGTADI
-391 SAAAGTESSAGGN
+391 TESAVAELENSAGGN
-404 GRGMSYGGAMA
+404 GRGTNYGGTMA

-536 LAAMHDAQDDLGWER
+536 LAAMHDAQDDLGCER

-581 ILMFA
+581 ILLFA

-594 DANGSAMRPDE
+594 DASGSAMRPDE

-762 GMDNIKAYFQKNV
+762 GMDNIKAYFKKNV

-790 VLLSGAPGVG
+790 VLLSGAPGTG
-800 KSYNN
+800 KAYNN

-819 TSIKDLRVG
+819 ISIKDLRVG
-828 DKIFGCDGQITTVIN
+828 DKIFGRDGQITTVIN

-857 KDGRTGICSAD
+857 KDGRTGFCSAD

-873 YSRSHNGKMKMRV
+873 YSRGHNGQMKMHVRT
-886 KSTQEMIDKGIF
+886 TQEMLDKGIF
-898 CPNSDGSHPNRSRYF
+898 RPNSDGSHPNRSRYF
-913 IPMNGPLDFPEKE
+913 IPMNAPLDFPEKE

-939 NGDMA
+939 NGDMTKKT
-944 DCALSLS
+944 LSLS
-951 CDTDDEET
+951 CDIADEET
-959 VKRIADIVHAYTY
+959 VRRVSDIIHAMAYH
-972 KKKKTGYSWYF
+972 KEAVGYSWHF
-983 YSDYNENNRT
+983 YHRYNGNRRD
-993 NPRIQTYDIFKDLPD
+993 NVRITTLEVFGN
-1008 LIELQSGQKYI
+1008 LQDVIGKKAGDKSI
-1019 PEQYIRASYSQRLA
+1019 PEMYLTGSYEQRLA

-1059 DYSTTSEE
+1059 EYSTTSEE
-1067 LAWSLSDLLFTL
+1067 LAWSLSDLLFSL

-1088 DRTGQTHIV
+1088 DRTGQTHITD
-1097 NGKEYIRKSVE
+1097 GKEYIRKSVE

-1132 AEEAAAHPK
+1132 AEDAAAHPK

-1162 TCITVDADDGLF
+1162 TCITVDAEDGLF

-1409 GMEILLEGVLTGRTI
+1409 GMEILLEGVLTGRTM

>member
-1 MELRHSMAIDG
+1 MAIDG

-18 IDDLFGDDDL
+18 IDDLFGDDD
-28 IASKPPRPSGSAGAA
+28 IIVSKPPRPSGSASAA
-43 GVKANPAF
+43 GAKTGTAF
-51 DDMFT
+51 DDMFVDANGT
-56 DTPGASRAGSS
+56 SPSGGS
-67 DYEMNDSQRDDY
+67 DYGMTDAQCDDY

-101 DTPPMDDIDL
+101 DTPTMDDIDL

-133 HEPGQLRKPIR
+133 HEPRHLREPIR
-144 EPEPRDDGNS
+144 EPESRDDVNG
-154 IDGVGQDDLLGDSGD
+154 IDGMGQDDLRGDSGD
-169 IAGGIARDERDEKP
+169 IANGIVRDEKP
-183 YRTDADG
+183 YRADG
-190 IDGDS
+190 DCIDDDG
-195 GIDGYGDYAET
+195 GIEGYGDYAET
-206 DSDESA
+206 DSDGNGA
-212 VDGAESDDGFD
+212 DDAESDDGFD

-229 YDDSDDDIDLDGG
+229 YDDADDDIDLDGD
-242 ANRDDRAD
+242 ANRDDAT
-250 DDGKLDLGDLDDLD
+250 DGDGELGLGSLDDLD
-264 LDGMIDGFM
+264 LDDMIDGFM
-273 TPGSHDG
+273 TPDSHDG
-280 RKSNVQGGVA
+280 RKSNGKGGVA
-290 QTDTDSDDDID
+290 QTDTDSDDDDID

-307 DDYEGLEG
+307 DDYEGLGG

-322 SVEADVK
+322 SGKADVK

-336 DPLGGAD
+336 DPLGGTD
-343 GGKTGDA
+343 GGK
-350 ADGETGGRRRRRAAD
+350 RRSAD

-382 PAGIADIAG
+382 PAGTADIAG
-391 SAAAGTESSAGGN
+391 AAAAWTESSAGGN

-551 TDDVPT
+551 TDDVPA

-581 ILMFA
+581 ILLFA

-594 DANGSAMRPDE
+594 DASGSAMRPDE

-616 RSERADECG
+616 RSDRADECG
-625 SVFVFFSDN
+625 SVFVFFTDN

-647 RTDVIEVP
+647 RTDVIEIP

-762 GMDNIKAYFQKNV
+762 GMDNIKAYFKKNV

-790 VLLSGAPGVG
+790 VLLSGAPGTG
-800 KSYNN
+800 KAYNN

-828 DKIFGCDGQITTVIN
+828 DKIFGRDGQITTVIN

-857 KDGRTGICSAD
+857 KDGRTGFCSAD

-873 YSRSHNGKMKMRV
+873 YSRGHNGQMKMHVRT
-886 KSTQEMIDKGIF
+886 TQEMLDKGIF
-898 CPNSDGSHPNRSRYF
+898 RPNSDGSHPNRSRYF
-913 IPMNGPLDFPEKE
+913 IPMNAPLDFPEKE

-939 NGDMA
+939 NGDMTKKT
-944 DCALSLS
+944 LSLS
-951 CDTDDEET
+951 CDIADEET
-959 VKRIADIVHAYTY
+959 VRRVSDIIHATAYH
-972 KKKKTGYSWYF
+972 KEAVGYSWHF
-983 YSDYNENNRT
+983 YHRYNGNRRD
-993 NPRIQTYDIFKDLPD
+993 NVRITTLEVFGN
-1008 LIELQSGQKYI
+1008 LQDVIGKKAGDKSI
-1019 PEQYIRASYSQRLA
+1019 PEMYLTGSYEQRLA

-1040 TDGCIHSTSGR
+1040 TDGCIHLTSGR

-1059 DYSTTSEE
+1059 EYSTTSEE
-1067 LAWSLSDLLFTL
+1067 LAWSLSDLLFSL

-1088 DRTGQTHIV
+1088 DRTGQTHITD
-1097 NGKEYIRKSVE
+1097 GKEYIRKSVE

-1162 TCITVDADDGLF
+1162 TCITVDAEDGLF

-1409 GMEILLEGVLTGRTI
+1409 GMEILLEGVLTGRTM
-1424 DTAQGIRESDAD
+1424 DTAQGIRESDED

-1449 SMFFADPGHPTER
+1449 SMFFADPEHPTER
-1462 ESKSFKFACR
+1462 EAKSFKFACR

-1478 MKYSPFYDKT
+1478 MKYSPFYEKT

-1517 LNRLIRNK
+1517 LNRLIRSN

-1571 AKYNTSDEGK
+1571 AKYNTSDTGK

>member
-1 MELRHSMAIDG
+1 MAIDG

-28 IASKPPRPSGSAGAA
+28 IASKPPRQSDSAGAA
-43 GVKANPAF
+43 GAKTDTAF
-51 DDMFT
+51 DDMFADVPST
-56 DTPGASRAGSS
+56 SLAGSS

-120 PEPHKRTRRRGKS
+120 PEPHKRTRRRAKN

-144 EPEPRDDGNS
+144 EPEPHDDGS
-154 IDGVGQDDLLGDSGD
+154 DIDGMGQDGIRDDSGD
-169 IAGGIARDERDEKP
+169 IAGGIARNEEP
-183 YRTDADG
+183 YRADVDG

-195 GIDGYGDYAET
+195 GIDGYGDYSET
-206 DSDESA
+206 DSGENGAD
-212 VDGAESDDGFD
+212 DAESDDGFD

-229 YDDSDDDIDLDGG
+229 YDDADDDIDLDGG
-242 ANRDDRAD
+242 TDRDDVAD
-250 DDGKLDLGDLDDLD
+250 GDGELGLGDLDDLD

-273 TPGSHDG
+273 TPGSRDG
-280 RKSNVQGGVA
+280 RKANGKGGIA
-290 QTDTDSDDDID
+290 QTDTDSND

-307 DDYEGLEG
+307 DDYEELGG
-315 IAGTGGG
+315 IAETGGESG
-322 SVEADVK
+322 GADAE
-329 RKPAKAL
+329 RKSAKAL
-336 DPLGGAD
+336 DPLGGAA
-343 GGKTGDA
+343 GVTM
-350 ADGETGGRRRRRAAD
+350 DGETGGRRKHRVAD
-365 NRYNGGIGI
+365 NRYNVS
-374 ASESDIDM
+374 SEIVPEPDDM
-382 PAGIADIAG
+382 FAGFADIAG
-391 SAAAGTESSAGGN
+391 SAAIETESSAGGN
-404 GRGMSYGGAMA
+404 GREMSYGGAMA

-527 EPEDYRDAF
+527 EPEDYRDSF

-557 NPVDLFTIISKICE
+557 NPVDLFTIISRICE

-594 DANGSAMRPDE
+594 DASGSAMRPDE

-616 RSERADECG
+616 RSERTDECG

-762 GMDNIKAYFQKNV
+762 GMDNIKAYFKKNV

-790 VLLSGAPGVG
+790 VLLSGAPGTG

-828 DKIFGCDGQITTVIN
+828 DKIFGRDGQITTVIN

-873 YSRSHNGKMKMRV
+873 YSKTHGKMKMHVRT
-886 KSTQEMIDKGIF
+886 TQEMLDKGIF

-913 IPMNGPLDFPEKE
+913 IPMNGVLDFPEKE

-939 NGDMA
+939 NGDMTKTT
-944 DCALSLS
+944 LSLS
-951 CDTDDEET
+951 CDIADEET
-959 VKRIADIVHAYTY
+959 VRRVSDIIHAAAYH
-972 KKKKTGYSWYF
+972 KEAVGYSWHF
-983 YSDYNENNRT
+983 YHRYNGNRRD
-993 NPRIQTYDIFKDLPD
+993 NVRIKTLEVFGN
-1008 LIELQSGQKYI
+1008 LQDVIGEKAGDKSI
-1019 PEQYIRASYSQRLA
+1019 PEMYLTGSYEQRLA

-1040 TDGCIHSTSGR
+1040 TDGCIRSTSGR
-1051 NAKNRYNC
+1051 NAKKRYSC

-1067 LAWSLSDLLFTL
+1067 LAWSLSDLLFSL
-1079 GMSNTVCSS
+1079 GMSNTVCSY

-1141 RRNYDYVGIIGI
+1141 KRNYDYVGITGI

-1378 QFHNETH
+1378 QSHNETH
-1385 SAYLPEAIQKII
+1385 SAYLPEAIQNII

-1409 GMEILLEGVLTGRTI
+1409 GMEILLEGVLTARTM
-1424 DTAQGIRESDAD
+1424 DTAQGIRESDEE

-1462 ESKSFKFACR
+1462 EAKSFKFACR

-1502 CITLMRDMVSDDRDR
+1502 CITLMRDMISGDRDR

-1571 AKYNTSDEGK
+1571 AKYNTSDAGK

>member
-1 MELRHSMAIDG
+1 MAIDG

-28 IASKPPRPSGSAGAA
+28 IASKPPRPSGSTSAAGAKT
-43 GVKANPAF
+43 GTAF
-51 DDMFT
+51 DDMFADDQGT
-56 DTPGASRAGSS
+56 SLAGAS
-67 DYEMNDSQRDDY
+67 DYGMDDSQRDDY

-144 EPEPRDDGNS
+144 EPETHDDDG
-154 IDGVGQDDLLGDSGD
+154 IDSMGQDGIRDDSGD
-169 IAGGIARDERDEKP
+169 TVDGIVRDEKP
-183 YRTDADG
+183 YRADGDG
-190 IDGDS
+190 IDDDGV
-195 GIDGYGDYAET
+195 IDGYGDYAET
-206 DSDESA
+206 DSDENR
-212 VDGAESDDGFD
+212 VDDAESDDGFD

-229 YDDSDDDIDLDGG
+229 YDDADDDIDLDGSV
-242 ANRDDRAD
+242 NRDDGED
-250 DDGKLDLGDLDDLD
+250 ENGELDLGNLDDLD
-264 LDGMIDGFM
+264 LDDMIDGFM
-273 TPGSHDG
+273 TPGSRDG
-280 RKSNVQGGVA
+280 RRANGKDSIA
-290 QTDTDSDDDID
+290 QTDTDSSDDDID

-307 DDYEGLEG
+307 DDYEGLGG

-322 SVEADVK
+322 SDKADLK
-329 RKPAKAL
+329 RKPVKAL
-336 DPLGGAD
+336 DPLGDAA
-343 GGKTGDA
+343 GGKTG
-350 ADGETGGRRRRRAAD
+350 GKHRTAD

-382 PAGIADIAG
+382 PAGTADI
-391 SAAAGTESSAGGN
+391 TESAVAELENSAGGN
-404 GRGMSYGGAMA
+404 GRGMNYGGTMA

-422 RNEMDERHRMERE
+422 RNEMDERHRMERD

-581 ILMFA
+581 ILLFA

-594 DANGSAMRPDE
+594 DASGSAMRPDE

-762 GMDNIKAYFQKNV
+762 GMDNIKAYFKKNV

-790 VLLSGAPGVG
+790 VLLSGAPGTG
-800 KSYNN
+800 KAYNN

-828 DKIFGCDGQITTVIN
+828 DKIFGRDGQITTVIN

-857 KDGRTGICSAD
+857 KDGRTGFCSAD

-873 YSRSHNGKMKMRV
+873 YSRGHNGQMKMHVRT
-886 KSTQEMIDKGIF
+886 TQEMLDKGIF
-898 CPNSDGSHPNRSRYF
+898 RPNSDGSHPNRSRYF
-913 IPMNGPLDFPEKE
+913 IPMNAPLDFPEKE

-939 NGDMA
+939 NGDMTKKT
-944 DCALSLS
+944 LSLS
-951 CDTDDEET
+951 CDIADEET
-959 VKRIADIVHAYTY
+959 VRRVSDIIHATAYH
-972 KKKKTGYSWYF
+972 KEAVGYSWHF
-983 YSDYNENNRT
+983 YHRYNGNRRD
-993 NPRIQTYDIFKDLPD
+993 NVRITTLEVFGN
-1008 LIELQSGQKYI
+1008 LQDVIGKKAGDKSI
-1019 PEQYIRASYSQRLA
+1019 PEMYLTGSYEQRLA

-1059 DYSTTSEE
+1059 EYSTTSEE
-1067 LAWSLSDLLFTL
+1067 LAWSLSDLLFSL

-1088 DRTGQTHIV
+1088 DRTWQTHITD
-1097 NGKEYIRKSVE
+1097 GKEYIRKSVE

-1162 TCITVDADDGLF
+1162 TCITVDAEDGLF

-1409 GMEILLEGVLTGRTI
+1409 GMEILLEGVLTGRTM

>member
-1 MELRHSMAIDG
+1 MAIDG

-18 IDDLFGDDDL
+18 IDDLFGDDD
-28 IASKPPRPSGSAGAA
+28 IIVSKPPHPSRSVNTASAKTGT
-43 GVKANPAF
+43 AF
-51 DDMFT
+51 DDMFVDANGT
-56 DTPGASRAGSS
+56 SPSGGF
-67 DYEMNDSQRDDY
+67 DYGMNDSQRDDY

-101 DTPPMDDIDL
+101 DTPTMDDIDL

-133 HEPGQLRKPIR
+133 HEPRQLREPIR
-144 EPEPRDDGNS
+144 EPESRDDVNG
-154 IDGVGQDDLLGDSGD
+154 IDGMGQDDLRGDSGD
-169 IAGGIARDERDEKP
+169 IASGIVRDEKP
-183 YRTDADG
+183 YRADGDG
-190 IDGDS
+190 IDDDG
-195 GIDGYGDYAET
+195 GIDGYGDYDET
-206 DSDESA
+206 DSDGNGA
-212 VDGAESDDGFD
+212 DDAESDDGFD

-229 YDDSDDDIDLDGG
+229 YDDADDDIDLDGD
-242 ANRDDRAD
+242 ANRDDAT
-250 DDGKLDLGDLDDLD
+250 DGDGELGLGSLDDLD
-264 LDGMIDGFM
+264 LDDMIDGFM
-273 TPGSHDG
+273 TPDSHDG
-280 RKSNVQGGVA
+280 RKSNGKGGVV

-307 DDYEGLEG
+307 DDYEVLGD
-315 IAGTGGG
+315 IAGAGGG
-322 SVEADVK
+322 SDKADVK
-329 RKPAKAL
+329 RKPAKAI
-336 DPLGGAD
+336 DQLGGAD
-343 GGKTGDA
+343 GGK
-350 ADGETGGRRRRRAAD
+350 RRSAD

-382 PAGIADIAG
+382 PTGTADIAG
-391 SAAAGTESSAGGN
+391 SAAAGAGSSVGGN

-443 ASGETEDVDVPQ
+443 TSGETEDVDVPQ

-581 ILMFA
+581 ILLFA

-594 DANGSAMRPDE
+594 DASGSAMRPDE

-616 RSERADECG
+616 RSDRADECG
-625 SVFVFFSDN
+625 SVFVFFTDN

-647 RTDVIEVP
+647 RTDVIEIP

-762 GMDNIKAYFQKNV
+762 GMDNIKAYFKKNV

-790 VLLSGAPGVG
+790 VLLSGAPGTG

-828 DKIFGCDGQITTVIN
+828 DKIFGRDGQITTVIN

-873 YSRSHNGKMKMRV
+873 YSKTHGKMKMHVRT
-886 KSTQEMIDKGIF
+886 TQEMFDKGIF

-913 IPMNGPLDFPEKE
+913 IPMNGVLDFPEKE

-939 NGDMA
+939 NGDMTKET
-944 DCALSLS
+944 LSLS
-951 CDTDDEET
+951 CDIADEET
-959 VKRIADIVHAYTY
+959 VRRVSDIIHAAAYH
-972 KKKKTGYSWYF
+972 KEAVGYSWHF
-983 YSDYNENNRT
+983 YHRYNGNRRD
-993 NPRIQTYDIFKDLPD
+993 NVRIKTSEVFGN
-1008 LIELQSGQKYI
+1008 LQDVIGKKAGDKSI
-1019 PEQYIRASYSQRLA
+1019 PEMYLTGSYEQRIA

-1040 TDGCIHSTSGR
+1040 TDGCIHATSGR
-1051 NAKNRYNC
+1051 NAKKRYSC
-1059 DYSTTSEE
+1059 EYSTTSEE
-1067 LAWSLSDLLFTL
+1067 LAWSLSDLLFSL

-1088 DRTGQTHIV
+1088 DRTGQTHITD
-1097 NGKEYIRKSVE
+1097 GKEYIRKSVE

-1162 TCITVDADDGLF
+1162 TCITVDAEDGLF

-1409 GMEILLEGVLTGRTI
+1409 GMEILFEGVLTGRTM
-1424 DTAQGIRESDAD
+1424 DTAQGIRESDED

-1449 SMFFADPGHPTER
+1449 SIFFADPGHPTER
-1462 ESKSFKFACR
+1462 EAKSFKFACR

-1478 MKYSPFYDKT
+1478 MKYSPFYEKT

-1571 AKYNTSDEGK
+1571 AKYNTSDTGK

-1592 RAMMQNAEG
+1592 RAMMQNVEG

>member
-1 MELRHSMAIDG
+1 MAIDG

-28 IASKPPRPSGSAGAA
+28 IASKPPRPSGSTSAAGAKT
-43 GVKANPAF
+43 GTAF
-51 DDMFT
+51 DDMFADDQGT
-56 DTPGASRAGSS
+56 SLAGAS
-67 DYEMNDSQRDDY
+67 DYGMDDSQRDDY

-144 EPEPRDDGNS
+144 EPETHDDDG
-154 IDGVGQDDLLGDSGD
+154 IDSMGQDGIRDDSGD
-169 IAGGIARDERDEKP
+169 TVDGIVRDEKP
-183 YRTDADG
+183 YRADGDG
-190 IDGDS
+190 IDDDGV
-195 GIDGYGDYAET
+195 IDGYGDYAET
-206 DSDESA
+206 DSDENR
-212 VDGAESDDGFD
+212 VDDAESDDGFD

-229 YDDSDDDIDLDGG
+229 YDDADDDIDLDGSV
-242 ANRDDRAD
+242 NRDDGED
-250 DDGKLDLGDLDDLD
+250 ENGELDLGNLDDLD
-264 LDGMIDGFM
+264 LDDMIDGFM
-273 TPGSHDG
+273 TPGSRDG
-280 RKSNVQGGVA
+280 RRANGKDSIA
-290 QTDTDSDDDID
+290 QTDTDSSDDDID

-307 DDYEGLEG
+307 DDYEGLGG

-322 SVEADVK
+322 SDKADLK
-329 RKPAKAL
+329 RKPVKAL
-336 DPLGGAD
+336 DPLGDAA
-343 GGKTGDA
+343 GGKTG
-350 ADGETGGRRRRRAAD
+350 GKHRTAD

-382 PAGIADIAG
+382 PAGTADI
-391 SAAAGTESSAGGN
+391 TESAVAELENSAGGN
-404 GRGMSYGGAMA
+404 GRGMNYGGTMA

-581 ILMFA
+581 ILLFA

-594 DANGSAMRPDE
+594 DASGSAMRPDE

-762 GMDNIKAYFQKNV
+762 GMDNIKAYFKKNV

-790 VLLSGAPGVG
+790 VLLSGAPGTG
-800 KSYNN
+800 KAYNN

-828 DKIFGCDGQITTVIN
+828 DKIFGRDGQITTVIN

-857 KDGRTGICSAD
+857 KDGRTGFCSAD

-873 YSRSHNGKMKMRV
+873 YSRGHNGQMKMHVRT
-886 KSTQEMIDKGIF
+886 TQEMLDKGIF
-898 CPNSDGSHPNRSRYF
+898 RPNSDGSHPNRSRYF
-913 IPMNGPLDFPEKE
+913 IPMNAPLDFPEKE

-939 NGDMA
+939 NGDMTKKT
-944 DCALSLS
+944 LSLS
-951 CDTDDEET
+951 CDIADEET
-959 VKRIADIVHAYTY
+959 VRRVSDIIHATAYH
-972 KKKKTGYSWYF
+972 KEAVGYSWHF
-983 YSDYNENNRT
+983 YHRYNGNRRD
-993 NPRIQTYDIFKDLPD
+993 NVRITTLEVFGN
-1008 LIELQSGQKYI
+1008 LQDVIGKKAGDKSI
-1019 PEQYIRASYSQRLA
+1019 PEMYLTGSYEQRLA

-1059 DYSTTSEE
+1059 EYSTTSEE
-1067 LAWSLSDLLFTL
+1067 LAWSLSDLLFSL

-1088 DRTGQTHIV
+1088 DRTWQTHITD
-1097 NGKEYIRKSVE
+1097 GKEYIRKSVE

-1162 TCITVDADDGLF
+1162 TCITVDAEDGLF

-1409 GMEILLEGVLTGRTI
+1409 GMEILLEGVLTGRTM

>member
-1 MELRHSMAIDG
+1 MAIDG

-28 IASKPPRPSGSAGAA
+28 IASKPSRPSGSAGGTNAKT
-43 GVKANPAF
+43 GTAF
-51 DDMFT
+51 DDMFV
-56 DTPGASRAGSS
+56 DAPGTSPSGGH
-67 DYEMNDSQRDDY
+67 DYGMTDSQRDDY

-111 DSLFESDDK
+111 DSLFESED
-120 PEPHKRTRRRGKS
+120 
-133 HEPGQLRKPIR
+133 
-144 EPEPRDDGNS
+144 EPEPPRRTTRRHARKSEPDSNPETAAYGEDSDDTDDSGRDATPDAFVDTSDVVGEEPYRTGDG
-154 IDGVGQDDLLGDSGD
+154 GVDSGD
-169 IAGGIARDERDEKP
+169 GE
-183 YRTDADG
+183 
-190 IDGDS
+190 
-195 GIDGYGDYAET
+195 IDGYGDYDEG
-206 DSDESA
+206 DSDANGAES
-212 VDGAESDDGFD
+212 DDAESDDGFD

-229 YDDSDDDIDLDGG
+229 YDD
-242 ANRDDRAD
+242 AD
-250 DDGKLDLGDLDDLD
+250 DDTDIDGTDDRGDGAAGDGELGLSDLGDLD

-273 TPGSHDG
+273 SPGSQDG
-280 RKSNVQGGVA
+280 RRANGKDGIA
-290 QTDTDSDDDID
+290 RADTDSDD

-307 DDYEGLEG
+307 DDYDEL
-315 IAGTGGG
+315 GGG
-322 SVEADVK
+322 RGGDREMNGSDGIW
-329 RKPAKAL
+329 KPADDER
-336 DPLGGAD
+336 DPLGGAA
-343 GGKTGDA
+343 G
-350 ADGETGGRRRRRAAD
+350 GETGGRRRHRTAD

-382 PAGIADIAG
+382 PVGTADIAG
-391 SAAAGTESSAGGN
+391 AAVAGLENSTGDS
-404 GRGMSYGGAMA
+404 GREISYGGAMA

-455 WVVSMRAKIRS
+455 WVVSMRSKIRS

-557 NPVDLFTIISKICE
+557 NPVDLFTIISRICE
-571 QQPSD
+571 QQPSE
-576 GHGGK
+576 GKGGK
-581 ILMFA
+581 ILLFA

-594 DANGSAMRPDE
+594 DASGSAMRPDE

-625 SVFVFFSDN
+625 SVFVFFTDN

-762 GMDNIKAYFQKNV
+762 GMDNIKAYFKKNV

-783 FSAVPMG
+783 TAAIPMG

-800 KSYNN
+800 KPIDYDTLIWRLSYSLE
-805 YTPIYRLNHNKVEL
+805 PEL
-819 TSIKDLRVG
+819 TFVGNLKVG
-828 DKIFGCDGQITTVIN
+828 DYVLEPNGDLTKVVNFVD
-843 KYPQGELDAYRIFF
+843 KGELEAYELVL
-857 KDGRTGICSAD
+857 KDGRSIVCSAD
-868 HLWGV
+868 HIWATKKLGESNYHERTV
-873 YSRSHNGKMKMRV
+873 
-886 KSTQEMIDKGIF
+886 QEMLDEGLYDTEGGRIK
-898 CPNSDGSHPNRSRYF
+898 RSRF
-913 IPMNGPLDFPEKE
+913 AIPMNGAVDFPTRDFEI
-926 LPVDPYLLGVFIG
+926 DPYVMGVFL
-939 NGDMA
+939 GDGSCTQKPLILSSNDQFIVDEVKRLSGFA
-944 DCALSLS
+944 DVIQQKRCYNWQFAMSDEQIAKYKEWYVDIHGKKPQGKAINMQSTYFFRDFPDVRVLAKDKHIPDIYKYSSIEQRYALIQGLF
-951 CDTDDEET
+951 DTDGSIVKDERYQFRGNISFSST
-959 VKRIADIVHAYTY
+959 S
-972 KKKKTGYSWYF
+972 KKLVEDVRWVLFSLGIDSTLTAQDRTGKPHINKKTGK
-983 YSDYNENNRT
+983 T
-993 NPRIQTYDIFKDLPD
+993 
-1008 LIELQSGQKYI
+1008 
-1019 PEQYIRASYSQRLA
+1019 
-1033 LLQGLMD
+1033 
-1040 TDGCIHSTSGR
+1040 
-1051 NAKNRYNC
+1051 
-1059 DYSTTSEE
+1059 
-1067 LAWSLSDLLFTL
+1067 
-1079 GMSNTVCSS
+1079 
-1088 DRTGQTHIV
+1088 
-1097 NGKEYIRKSVE
+1097 YIRKSIEYRVN
-1108 FTVRINIPN
+1108 VNCPN
-1117 EDKPKLFRL
+1117 SIKPKLFRL
-1126 SRKKAI
+1126 PRKVERCERVA
-1132 AEEAAAHPK
+1132 
-1141 RRNYDYVGIIGI
+1141 GI
-1153 EKLDKKLPM
+1153 EKGRDYTHVKIVDIKPLHERRHM
-1162 TCITVDADDGLF
+1162 CCVTVNRDDGLF
-1174 CVGKDCVVTHNTMLA
+1174 LAGEDFVVTHNTMLA

-1378 QFHNETH
+1378 QSHNETH

-1397 GKPKIAV
+1397 GKPKIPV

-1409 GMEILLEGVLTGRTI
+1409 GMEILFEGVLTGRTM
-1424 DTAQGIRESDAD
+1424 DAAQGIRESDEE
-1436 YFARIDQTLAANA
+1436 YFARIDQTLVANA
-1449 SMFFADPGHPTER
+1449 SMFFADPEHPTER

-1502 CITLMRDMVSDDRDR
+1502 CITLMRDMVSGDRDR

-1571 AKYNTSDEGK
+1571 AKYNTSDTGK

>member
-1 MELRHSMAIDG
+1 MAIDG

-28 IASKPPRPSGSAGAA
+28 IASKPPRPSGSTSAAGAKT
-43 GVKANPAF
+43 GTAF
-51 DDMFT
+51 DDMFADDQGT
-56 DTPGASRAGSS
+56 SLAGAS
-67 DYEMNDSQRDDY
+67 DYGMDDSQRDDY

-144 EPEPRDDGNS
+144 EPETHDDDG
-154 IDGVGQDDLLGDSGD
+154 IDSMGQDGIRDDSGD
-169 IAGGIARDERDEKP
+169 TVDGIVRDEKP
-183 YRTDADG
+183 YRADGDG
-190 IDGDS
+190 IDDDGV
-195 GIDGYGDYAET
+195 IDGYGDYAET
-206 DSDESA
+206 DSDENR
-212 VDGAESDDGFD
+212 VDDAESDDGFD

-229 YDDSDDDIDLDGG
+229 YDDADDDIDLDGSV
-242 ANRDDRAD
+242 NRDDGED
-250 DDGKLDLGDLDDLD
+250 ENGELDLGNLDDLD
-264 LDGMIDGFM
+264 LDDMIDGFM
-273 TPGSHDG
+273 TPGSRDG
-280 RKSNVQGGVA
+280 RRANGKDSIA
-290 QTDTDSDDDID
+290 QTDTDSSDDDID

-307 DDYEGLEG
+307 DDYEGLGG

-322 SVEADVK
+322 SDKADLK
-329 RKPAKAL
+329 RKPVKAL
-336 DPLGGAD
+336 DPLGDAA
-343 GGKTGDA
+343 GGKTG
-350 ADGETGGRRRRRAAD
+350 GKHRTAD

-382 PAGIADIAG
+382 PAGTADI
-391 SAAAGTESSAGGN
+391 TESAVAELENSAGGN
-404 GRGMSYGGAMA
+404 GRGMNYGGTMA

-581 ILMFA
+581 ILLFA

-594 DANGSAMRPDE
+594 DASGSAMRPDE

-762 GMDNIKAYFQKNV
+762 GMDNIKAYFKKNV

-790 VLLSGAPGVG
+790 VLLSGAPGTG
-800 KSYNN
+800 KAYNN

-828 DKIFGCDGQITTVIN
+828 DKIFGRDGQITTVIN

-857 KDGRTGICSAD
+857 KDGRTGFCSAD

-873 YSRSHNGKMKMRV
+873 YSRGHNGQMKMHVRT
-886 KSTQEMIDKGIF
+886 TQEMLDKGIF
-898 CPNSDGSHPNRSRYF
+898 RPNSDGSHPNRSRYF
-913 IPMNGPLDFPEKE
+913 IPMNAPLDFPEKE

-939 NGDMA
+939 NGDMTKKT
-944 DCALSLS
+944 LSLS
-951 CDTDDEET
+951 CDIADEET
-959 VKRIADIVHAYTY
+959 VRRVSDIIHATAYH
-972 KKKKTGYSWYF
+972 KEAVGYSWHF
-983 YSDYNENNRT
+983 YHWYNGNRRD
-993 NPRIQTYDIFKDLPD
+993 NVRITTLEVFGN
-1008 LIELQSGQKYI
+1008 LQDVIGKKAGDKSI
-1019 PEQYIRASYSQRLA
+1019 PEMYLTGSYEQRLA

-1059 DYSTTSEE
+1059 EYSTTSEE
-1067 LAWSLSDLLFTL
+1067 LAWSLSDLLFSL

-1088 DRTGQTHIV
+1088 DRTWQTHITD
-1097 NGKEYIRKSVE
+1097 GKEYIRKSVE

-1162 TCITVDADDGLF
+1162 TCITVDAEDGLF

-1409 GMEILLEGVLTGRTI
+1409 GMEILLEGVLTGRTM

>member
-1 MELRHSMAIDG
+1 MAIDD

-28 IASKPPRPSGSAGAA
+28 IASKPPRPSGSTGAA
-43 GVKANPAF
+43 DAKTSTAF
-51 DDMFT
+51 DDIFA
-56 DTPGASRAGSS
+56 DAPSASLTGSS
-67 DYEMNDSQRDDY
+67 DYGMDDSQRDDY

-144 EPEPRDDGNS
+144 EPEPRDDGDG
-154 IDGVGQDDLLGDSGD
+154 IDGMEQDGLRGDSDD
-169 IAGGIARDERDEKP
+169 IAGGIGKDEKP
-183 YRTDADG
+183 YRIDG
-190 IDGDS
+190 DGIDGDSIDGDS
-195 GIDGYGDYAET
+195 GIDGYGDYTET
-206 DSDESA
+206 DSDGNGAE
-212 VDGAESDDGFD
+212 DAESDDGFD

-229 YDDSDDDIDLDGG
+229 YDDSDDDIDSDEGNL
-242 ANRDDRAD
+242 
-250 DDGKLDLGDLDDLD
+250 DDGSDEDGELGLGNLDDLD

-280 RKSNVQGGVA
+280 RKSNGKRGVA

-315 IAGTGGG
+315 IAGIGDG
-322 SVEADVK
+322 SGKADIK

-343 GGKTGDA
+343 GG
-350 ADGETGGRRRRRAAD
+350 ETGEKHRTAD

-374 ASESDIDM
+374 TSESDIDM
-382 PAGIADIAG
+382 PTGIADIAG

-435 ERRSRKGV
+435 ERRSRKGI

-527 EPEDYRDAF
+527 EPEDYRDVF

-551 TDDVPT
+551 TDDVPA

-689 DDASGEGV
+689 DDASVEGV

-1378 QFHNETH
+1378 QFHDETH
-1385 SAYLPEAIQKII
+1385 SAYLPEAIQNII

-1409 GMEILLEGVLTGRTI
+1409 GMEILLEGVLTGRTM
-1424 DTAQGIRESDAD
+1424 DTAQGIRESDED

-1462 ESKSFKFACR
+1462 EAKSFKFACR

-1571 AKYNTSDEGK
+1571 AKYNTSDTGN

>member
-1 MELRHSMAIDG
+1 MAIDG

-28 IASKPPRPSGSAGAA
+28 IASKPPRPSGSVSTAGAKT
-43 GVKANPAF
+43 GTSF
-51 DDMFT
+51 DDMFV
-56 DTPGASRAGSS
+56 DDLGSSLSGAS
-67 DYEMNDSQRDDY
+67 DYGMDDSQHDDY

-120 PEPHKRTRRRGKS
+120 PELHKRTRRRS
-133 HEPGQLRKPIR
+133 HEPESLREPIR
-144 EPEPRDDGNS
+144 ESESHDDGNG
-154 IDGVGQDDLLGDSGD
+154 IDGTEQDDLRDDSGD
-169 IAGGIARDERDEKP
+169 TVDGIARDERP
-183 YRTDADG
+183 YEADGDG
-190 IDGDS
+190 IDDDG
-195 GIDGYGDYAET
+195 GIDGYGDYAEI
-206 DSDESA
+206 DSDENGA
-212 VDGAESDDGFD
+212 DDAESDDGFD

-229 YDDSDDDIDLDGG
+229 YDDADDDIDLDGG
-242 ANRDDRAD
+242 TDRDDVAD
-250 DDGKLDLGDLDDLD
+250 GDGELGLGDLDDLD

-280 RKSNVQGGVA
+280 KKSNGKGGVA
-290 QTDTDSDDDID
+290 QTDTDSDDVDID

-307 DDYEGLEG
+307 DDYERVGS

-322 SVEADVK
+322 SDKADVK
-329 RKPAKAL
+329 RKPAKVL
-336 DPLGGAD
+336 DPLGDADSGAA
-343 GGKTGDA
+343 GGK
-350 ADGETGGRRRRRAAD
+350 RRTAD
-365 NRYNGGIGI
+365 NWYNGGIGI

-382 PAGIADIAG
+382 LAGTADIERSAVAG
-391 SAAAGTESSAGGN
+391 WLENSTGGS
-404 GRGMSYGGAMA
+404 GREMSYGGTMA

-581 ILMFA
+581 ILLFA

-594 DANGSAMRPDE
+594 DASGSAMRPDE

-762 GMDNIKAYFQKNV
+762 GMDNIKAYFKKNV

-790 VLLSGAPGVG
+790 VLLSGAPGTG
-800 KSYNN
+800 KAYNN

-819 TSIKDLRVG
+819 TSIKDLMVG
-828 DKIFGCDGQITTVIN
+828 DKIFGCDGQLTTVIN

-873 YSRSHNGKMKMRV
+873 YSKTHGKMKMHVRT
-886 KSTQEMIDKGIF
+886 TQEMLDKGIF

-913 IPMNGPLDFPEKE
+913 IPMNGVLDFPEKE

-939 NGDMA
+939 NGDMTKET
-944 DCALSLS
+944 LSLS
-951 CDTDDEET
+951 CDIADEET
-959 VKRIADIVHAYTY
+959 VKRVSDIIHATAYH
-972 KKKKTGYSWYF
+972 KEAVGYSWHF
-983 YSDYNENNRT
+983 YHRYNGNRRD
-993 NPRIQTYDIFKDLPD
+993 NVRIKTLEVFGN
-1008 LIELQSGQKYI
+1008 LQDVIGEKAGDKSI
-1019 PEQYIRASYSQRLA
+1019 PEMYLTGSYEQRLA

-1040 TDGCIHSTSGR
+1040 TDGCIRAASGR
-1051 NAKNRYNC
+1051 DAKKRYNC

-1067 LAWSLSDLLFTL
+1067 LAWSLSDLLFSL

-1088 DRTGQTHIV
+1088 DRTGQTHITD
-1097 NGKEYIRKSVE
+1097 GKEYIRKSVE

-1162 TCITVDADDGLF
+1162 TCITVDAEDGLF

-1385 SAYLPEAIQKII
+1385 SAYLPEAIQNII
-1397 GKPKIAV
+1397 GKPKIPV

-1409 GMEILLEGVLTGRTI
+1409 GMEILFEGVLTGRTM
-1424 DTAQGIRESDAD
+1424 DTAQGIRESDED

-1449 SMFFADPGHPTER
+1449 SMFFADPGNPTER
-1462 ESKSFKFACR
+1462 EAKSFKFACR

-1502 CITLMRDMVSDDRDR
+1502 CITLMRDMVSGDRDR

-1571 AKYNTSDEGK
+1571 AKYNTSDNGK

>member
-1 MELRHSMAIDG
+1 MAIDG

-18 IDDLFGDDDL
+18 IDDLFGDDD
-28 IASKPPRPSGSAGAA
+28 IIVSKPPRPSGSASAA
-43 GVKANPAF
+43 GAKTGTAF
-51 DDMFT
+51 DDMFVDANGT
-56 DTPGASRAGSS
+56 SPSGGS
-67 DYEMNDSQRDDY
+67 DYGMTDAQRDDY

-101 DTPPMDDIDL
+101 DTPTMDDIDL
-111 DSLFESDDK
+111 DSLFEGDDK

-133 HEPGQLRKPIR
+133 HEPRQLREPIP
-144 EPEPRDDGNS
+144 EPESRDDVNG
-154 IDGVGQDDLLGDSGD
+154 IDGMGQDDLRGDSGD
-169 IAGGIARDERDEKP
+169 IASEIVRDEKP
-183 YRTDADG
+183 YRADGDG
-190 IDGDS
+190 IDDDG
-195 GIDGYGDYAET
+195 GIDGYGDYDET
-206 DSDESA
+206 DSDGNGT
-212 VDGAESDDGFD
+212 DDTESDDGFD

-229 YDDSDDDIDLDGG
+229 YDDADDDIDLDGD
-242 ANRDDRAD
+242 ANRDDAT
-250 DDGKLDLGDLDDLD
+250 DGNGELGLGSLDDLD
-264 LDGMIDGFM
+264 LDDMIDGFM
-273 TPGSHDG
+273 TPDSHDG
-280 RKSNVQGGVA
+280 RKSNGKGGVA
-290 QTDTDSDDDID
+290 QTDTDSDDDDID

-307 DDYEGLEG
+307 DDYEGLG
-315 IAGTGGG
+315 DIAGTGGG
-322 SVEADVK
+322 SDKADVK

-336 DPLGGAD
+336 DQLGGAD
-343 GGKTGDA
+343 GGK
-350 ADGETGGRRRRRAAD
+350 RRSAD

-382 PAGIADIAG
+382 PTGTADIAG
-391 SAAAGTESSAGGN
+391 FAAAGAGSSAGGN
-404 GRGMSYGGAMA
+404 GLGMSYGGAMA

-443 ASGETEDVDVPQ
+443 TSGETEDVDVPQ

-551 TDDVPT
+551 TDDVPA

-581 ILMFA
+581 ILLFA

-594 DANGSAMRPDE
+594 DASGSAMRPDE

-616 RSERADECG
+616 RSDRADECG
-625 SVFVFFSDN
+625 SVFVFFTDN

-647 RTDVIEVP
+647 RTDVIEIP

-762 GMDNIKAYFQKNV
+762 GMDNIKAYFKKNV

-790 VLLSGAPGVG
+790 VLLSGAPGTG

-828 DKIFGCDGQITTVIN
+828 DKIFGRDGQITTVIN

-873 YSRSHNGKMKMRV
+873 YSRSHHGQMKMRV

-913 IPMNGPLDFPEKE
+913 IPMNEPLDFPEKE

-939 NGDMA
+939 NGDMTK
-944 DCALSLS
+944 DTLSLS
-951 CDTDDEET
+951 CDIADEET
-959 VKRIADIVHAYTY
+959 VRRVSDIIHAAEYH
-972 KKKKTGYSWYF
+972 KEAVGYSWHF
-983 YSDYNENNRT
+983 YHRYNGNRRD
-993 NPRIQTYDIFKDLPD
+993 NVRIKTLEVFGN
-1008 LIELQSGQKYI
+1008 LQDVIGEKAGDKSI
-1019 PEQYIRASYSQRLA
+1019 PEMYLTGSYEQRLA

-1040 TDGCIHSTSGR
+1040 TDGCIHATSGCD
-1051 NAKNRYNC
+1051 AKKRYNC

-1141 RRNYDYVGIIGI
+1141 KRNYDYVGICGI

-1162 TCITVDADDGLF
+1162 TCITVDAEDGLF

-1409 GMEILLEGVLTGRTI
+1409 GMEILLEGVLTGRTM
-1424 DTAQGIRESDAD
+1424 DTAQGIRESDED

-1449 SMFFADPGHPTER
+1449 SIFFADPGHPTER
-1462 ESKSFKFACR
+1462 EAKSFKFACR

-1478 MKYSPFYDKT
+1478 MKYSPFYEKT

-1517 LNRLIRNK
+1517 LNRLIRSK

-1540 ACETILPATVGIKQ
+1540 ACETILPSTVGIKQ

-1571 AKYNTSDEGK
+1571 AKYNTSDTGK

>member
-1 MELRHSMAIDG
+1 MAIDD

-28 IASKPPRPSGSAGAA
+28 IASKPPRPSGSTGAA
-43 GVKANPAF
+43 DAKTSTAF
-51 DDMFT
+51 DDIFA
-56 DTPGASRAGSS
+56 DAPSASLTGSS
-67 DYEMNDSQRDDY
+67 DYGMDDSQRDDY

-120 PEPHKRTRRRGKS
+120 PEPHKRTRRRAKS

-144 EPEPRDDGNS
+144 EPEPRDDGDG
-154 IDGVGQDDLLGDSGD
+154 IDGMEQDGLRGDSDD
-169 IAGGIARDERDEKP
+169 IAGGIGKDEKP
-183 YRTDADG
+183 YRIDG
-190 IDGDS
+190 DGIDGDSIDGDS
-195 GIDGYGDYAET
+195 GIDGYGDYTET
-206 DSDESA
+206 DSDGNGAE
-212 VDGAESDDGFD
+212 DAESDDGFD

-229 YDDSDDDIDLDGG
+229 YDDSDDDIDSDEGNL
-242 ANRDDRAD
+242 
-250 DDGKLDLGDLDDLD
+250 DDGSDEDGELGLGNLDDLD

-280 RKSNVQGGVA
+280 RKSNGKRGVA

-315 IAGTGGG
+315 IAGIGDG
-322 SVEADVK
+322 SGKADIK

-350 ADGETGGRRRRRAAD
+350 ADGETGGRRRRRTAN

-382 PAGIADIAG
+382 PVGAVDIAG
-391 SAAAGTESSAGGN
+391 AATAGAENSAGGN
-404 GRGMSYGGAMA
+404 RLGMSYGGTMA

-527 EPEDYRDAF
+527 EPEDYRDSF

-581 ILMFA
+581 ILLFA

-594 DANGSAMRPDE
+594 DASGSAMRPDE

-828 DKIFGCDGQITTVIN
+828 DKIFGRDGQITTVIN

-873 YSRSHNGKMKMRV
+873 YSRSHHGQMKMRV

-1371 RIDDGYG
+1371 HIDDGYG

-1385 SAYLPEAIQKII
+1385 SAYLPEAIQNII

-1409 GMEILLEGVLTGRTI
+1409 GMEILLEGVLTGRTM
-1424 DTAQGIRESDAD
+1424 DTAQGIRESDED

-1462 ESKSFKFACR
+1462 EAKSFKFACR

>member
-1 MELRHSMAIDG
+1 MAIDG

-28 IASKPPRPSGSAGAA
+28 IASKPPRPSGSTSAAGAKT
-43 GVKANPAF
+43 GTAF
-51 DDMFT
+51 DDMFADDQGT
-56 DTPGASRAGSS
+56 SLAGAS
-67 DYEMNDSQRDDY
+67 DYGMDDSQRDDY

-144 EPEPRDDGNS
+144 EPETHDDDG
-154 IDGVGQDDLLGDSGD
+154 IDSMGQDGIRDDSGD
-169 IAGGIARDERDEKP
+169 TVDGIVRDEKP
-183 YRTDADG
+183 YRADGDG
-190 IDGDS
+190 IDDDGV
-195 GIDGYGDYAET
+195 IDGYGDYAET
-206 DSDESA
+206 DSDENR
-212 VDGAESDDGFD
+212 VDDAESDDGFD

-229 YDDSDDDIDLDGG
+229 YDDADDDIDLGG
-242 ANRDDRAD
+242 GTDRDDVAD
-250 DDGKLDLGDLDDLD
+250 GDGELDLGNLDDLD
-264 LDGMIDGFM
+264 LDDMIDGFM
-273 TPGSHDG
+273 TPGSRDG
-280 RKSNVQGGVA
+280 RRANGKDSIA
-290 QTDTDSDDDID
+290 QTDTDSSDDDID

-307 DDYEGLEG
+307 DDYEGLGG

-322 SVEADVK
+322 SDKADLK
-329 RKPAKAL
+329 RKPVKAL
-336 DPLGGAD
+336 DPLGDAA
-343 GGKTGDA
+343 GGKTG
-350 ADGETGGRRRRRAAD
+350 GKHRTAD

-382 PAGIADIAG
+382 PAGTADIAG
-391 SAAAGTESSAGGN
+391 SAVAGLENSTGGN
-404 GRGMSYGGAMA
+404 GRGMSYGGTMA

-551 TDDVPT
+551 TNDVPA

-581 ILMFA
+581 ILLFA

-594 DANGSAMRPDE
+594 DASGSAMRPDE

-762 GMDNIKAYFQKNV
+762 GMDNIKAYFKKNV

-790 VLLSGAPGVG
+790 VLLSGAPGTG

-828 DKIFGCDGQITTVIN
+828 DKIFGCDGQLTTVIN

-857 KDGRTGICSAD
+857 KDGRTGVCSAD

-873 YSRSHNGKMKMRV
+873 YSRSHHGQMKMRV
-886 KSTQEMIDKGIF
+886 KSTQEMLDKGLF

-993 NPRIQTYDIFKDLPD
+993 NPRIKTYDIFKDLPD

-1019 PEQYIRASYSQRLA
+1019 PEQYIRASYEQRLA

-1040 TDGCIHSTSGR
+1040 TDGCIHATSGR
-1051 NAKNRYNC
+1051 NAKKRYNC

-1162 TCITVDADDGLF
+1162 TCITVDAEDGLF

-1409 GMEILLEGVLTGRTI
+1409 GMEILLEGVLTGRTM

>member
-1 MELRHSMAIDG
+1 MAIDG

-28 IASKPPRPSGSAGAA
+28 IASDPSRPRGSAGVVGTGADT
-43 GVKANPAF
+43 AF
-51 DDMFT
+51 DDMFV
-56 DTPGASRAGSS
+56 DAPGISPSGGP
-67 DYEMNDSQRDDY
+67 DYGVTDSQRDDY

-90 LSSLVSDFSKT
+90 LPSLVSDFSKT

-111 DSLFESDDK
+111 DSLFESDDE
-120 PEPHKRTRRRGKS
+120 PEPPRRTRRRARES
-133 HEPGQLRKPIR
+133 ELDPNR
-144 EPEPRDDGNS
+144 EPAAYGEGGDDTDDSGRDAAPDASGDTPDVTEEHYRTGDGGIDDGDVDGGDGE
-154 IDGVGQDDLLGDSGD
+154 ID
-169 IAGGIARDERDEKP
+169 R
-183 YRTDADG
+183 
-190 IDGDS
+190 
-195 GIDGYGDYAET
+195 YGDYDEGESDANGAGT
-206 DSDESA
+206 DD
-212 VDGAESDDGFD
+212 AESDDGFD

-229 YDDSDDDIDLDGG
+229 YDDGDDDIDIDGAADSGDG
-242 ANRDDRAD
+242 AGG
-250 DDGKLDLGDLDDLD
+250 DGELDLSDLGDLD

-273 TPGSHDG
+273 SPGSH
-280 RKSNVQGGVA
+280 GGGNA
-290 QTDTDSDDDID
+290 GGKGDIAGTDTDSDDDID
-301 DDIDGD
+301 GD
-307 DDYEGLEG
+307 DDYAEL
-315 IAGTGGG
+315 GGG
-322 SVEADVK
+322 RGGDREMDETDRI
-329 RKPAKAL
+329 RKPA
-336 DPLGGAD
+336 DDERDTLGGA
-343 GGKTGDA
+343 GS
-350 ADGETGGRRRRRAAD
+350 GETGGRHRAAG
-365 NRYNGGIGI
+365 NRYNAGGAI
-374 ASESDIDM
+374 ASGPDTDM
-382 PAGIADIAG
+382 FAGAADIAG
-391 SAAAGTESSAGGN
+391 TAETGIENGAGGN
-404 GRGMSYGGAMA
+404 GRGMSYGGDMA
-415 AGNARPT
+415 AGIARPT
-422 RNEMDERHRMERE
+422 RSEMDERHRMERE

-455 WVVSMRAKIRS
+455 WVVSMRSKIRS

-536 LAAMHDAQDDLGWER
+536 LAAMHAAQDDLGWER

-576 GHGGK
+576 GKGGR
-581 ILMFA
+581 ILLFA

-594 DANGSAMRPDE
+594 DASGSAMRPDE

-625 SVFVFFSDN
+625 SVFVFFTDN

-762 GMDNIKAYFQKNV
+762 GMDNIKAYFKKNV

-783 FSAVPMG
+783 TAAIPMG

-800 KSYNN
+800 KPIDYDTLIWRLSYSLE
-805 YTPIYRLNHNKVEL
+805 PEL
-819 TSIKDLRVG
+819 TFVGNLKVG
-828 DKIFGCDGQITTVIN
+828 DYVLEPNGDLTKVVNFVD
-843 KYPQGELDAYRIFF
+843 KGELEAYELVL
-857 KDGRTGICSAD
+857 KDGRSIVCSAD
-868 HLWGV
+868 HIWATKKLGESNYHERTV
-873 YSRSHNGKMKMRV
+873 
-886 KSTQEMIDKGIF
+886 QEMLDEGLYDTEGGRIK
-898 CPNSDGSHPNRSRYF
+898 RSRF
-913 IPMNGPLDFPEKE
+913 AIPMNGAVDFPARDFEI
-926 LPVDPYLLGVFIG
+926 DPYVMGVFL
-939 NGDMA
+939 GDGSCTQKPLILSSNDQFIVDEVKRLSGFA
-944 DCALSLS
+944 DVIPQKGYYNWQFVMSDEQIAKYKEWYVDIYGKKPQGKAVNMQSTYFFRDFPDVCVLAKDKHIPDIYKYSSIEQRYALIQGLF
-951 CDTDDEET
+951 DTDGSIVKDERYQFRGNISFSSTSKQLVE
-959 VKRIADIVHAYTY
+959 DIRWVLFSLGIDSTLTARDRTG
-972 KKKKTGYSWYF
+972 KPCVNKKTGK
-983 YSDYNENNRT
+983 T
-993 NPRIQTYDIFKDLPD
+993 
-1008 LIELQSGQKYI
+1008 
-1019 PEQYIRASYSQRLA
+1019 
-1033 LLQGLMD
+1033 
-1040 TDGCIHSTSGR
+1040 
-1051 NAKNRYNC
+1051 
-1059 DYSTTSEE
+1059 
-1067 LAWSLSDLLFTL
+1067 
-1079 GMSNTVCSS
+1079 
-1088 DRTGQTHIV
+1088 
-1097 NGKEYIRKSVE
+1097 YIRKSIE
-1108 FTVRINIPN
+1108 YRINVNCPN
-1117 EDKPKLFRL
+1117 SIKPKLFRL
-1126 SRKKAI
+1126 PRKVERCERVA
-1132 AEEAAAHPK
+1132 
-1141 RRNYDYVGIIGI
+1141 GI
-1153 EKLDKKLPM
+1153 EKGRDYTHVKIVDIKPLHERRHM
-1162 TCITVDADDGLF
+1162 CCVTVNRDDGLF
-1174 CVGKDCVVTHNTMLA
+1174 LAGEDFVVTHNTMLA

-1397 GKPKIAV
+1397 GKPKIPV

-1409 GMEILLEGVLTGRTI
+1409 GMEILFEGILTGRTM
-1424 DTAQGIRESDAD
+1424 DAAQGIRESDED
-1436 YFARIDQTLAANA
+1436 YFARIDQTLAANT

-1502 CITLMRDMVSDDRDR
+1502 CITLMRDMVSGDRDR
-1517 LNRLIRNK
+1517 LNRLIRNR

-1571 AKYNTSDEGK
+1571 AKYNTSDTGK

-1592 RAMMQNAEG
+1592 RAQMQNAEG

>member
-1 MELRHSMAIDG
+1 MAIDG

-28 IASKPPRPSGSAGAA
+28 IAAKPSRPSGSAGGTGA
-43 GVKANPAF
+43 GADTAF
-51 DDMFT
+51 DDMFV
-56 DTPGASRAGSS
+56 DAPGTSPSGGP
-67 DYEMNDSQRDDY
+67 DYGMTDSQRDDY

-111 DSLFESDDK
+111 DSLFESEDK
-120 PEPHKRTRRRGKS
+120 PESHKRTRRRSKN

-144 EPEPRDDGNS
+144 EPEPHDDENGIDGIEQDGLRDDS
-154 IDGVGQDDLLGDSGD
+154 DD
-169 IAGGIARDERDEKP
+169 IAGEIGRGEKP
-183 YRTDADG
+183 YRSDSDG
-190 IDGDS
+190 ISDDG

-206 DSDESA
+206 DSDGDGA
-212 VDGAESDDGFD
+212 DGAESDDGFD

-229 YDDSDDDIDLDGG
+229 YDDADDDIDLDGG
-242 ANRDDRAD
+242 TDRDDMAD
-250 DDGKLDLGDLDDLD
+250 GDGELGLGDLDDLD

-280 RKSNVQGGVA
+280 RRANGKDGIA
-290 QTDTDSDDDID
+290 RADTDSDD

-307 DDYEGLEG
+307 DDYDEL
-315 IAGTGGG
+315 GGG
-322 SVEADVK
+322 RGGDREMNGSDGIW
-329 RKPAKAL
+329 KPADDER
-336 DPLGGAD
+336 DPLGGAA
-343 GGKTGDA
+343 G
-350 ADGETGGRRRRRAAD
+350 GETGGRRRRRTAD
-365 NRYNGGIGI
+365 SRYNGGIGI

-382 PAGIADIAG
+382 PVGTADIAG
-391 SAAAGTESSAGGN
+391 AAVARLENSAGGS

-557 NPVDLFTIISKICE
+557 NPVDLFTIISRICE
-571 QQPSD
+571 QQPSE
-576 GHGGK
+576 GKGGK
-581 ILMFA
+581 ILLFA

-594 DANGSAMRPDE
+594 DASGSAMRPDE

-625 SVFVFFSDN
+625 SVFVFFTDN

-762 GMDNIKAYFQKNV
+762 GMDNIKAYFKKNV
-775 INPVHRGD
+775 ISPVHRGD

-790 VLLSGAPGVG
+790 VLLSGAPGTG

-805 YTPIYRLNHNKVEL
+805 YAPIYRLNHNKVEL
-819 TSIKDLRVG
+819 TSIKDLKIG
-828 DKIFGCDGQITTVIN
+828 DKIFGRDGQLTTVIN
-843 KYPQGELDAYRIFF
+843 KYPQGELDAYRILF
-857 KDGRTGICSAD
+857 KDGRMGICSAD

-873 YSRSHNGKMKMRV
+873 YSKTHGKMKMHVRT
-886 KSTQEMIDKGIF
+886 TQEMLDKGIF
-898 CPNSDGSHPNRSRYF
+898 CSNSDGSHPNRSRYF
-913 IPMNGPLDFPEKE
+913 IPMNGVLDFPEKE

-939 NGDMA
+939 NGDMS

-951 CDTDDEET
+951 CDTNDEET

-1079 GMSNTVCSS
+1079 GMSNTVCVS

-1141 RRNYDYVGIIGI
+1141 KRNYDYVGVIGI

-1162 TCITVDADDGLF
+1162 TCITVDAEDGLF

-1371 RIDDGYG
+1371 RIDEGYG

-1397 GKPKIAV
+1397 GKPKIPV

-1409 GMEILLEGVLTGRTI
+1409 GMEILFEGILTGRTM
-1424 DTAQGIRESDAD
+1424 DAAQGIRESDEE

-1449 SMFFADPGHPTER
+1449 SMFFADPEHPTER

-1502 CITLMRDMVSDDRDR
+1502 CITLMRDMVSGDRDR
-1517 LNRLIRNK
+1517 LNRLIGNK

-1571 AKYNTSDEGK
+1571 AKYNTSDTGK

>member
-1 MELRHSMAIDG
+1 MAIDG

-28 IASKPPRPSGSAGAA
+28 IASTPSRPRGSAGGTNAKT
-43 GVKANPAF
+43 GTAF
-51 DDMFT
+51 DDMFVDAPVT
-56 DTPGASRAGSS
+56 SPSGGP
-67 DYEMNDSQRDDY
+67 DYGMTDSQRDDY

-111 DSLFESDDK
+111 DSLFESDDE
-120 PEPHKRTRRRGKS
+120 PEPPRRTRRRARKS
-133 HEPGQLRKPIR
+133 EPDSKQ
-144 EPEPRDDGNS
+144 EPAAYGDGGDDIDDSMRDATPDA
-154 IDGVGQDDLLGDSGD
+154 SGD
-169 IAGGIARDERDEKP
+169 TSDVTGEEP
-183 YRTDADG
+183 YRTGDG
-190 IDGDS
+190 GVDGGD
-195 GIDGYGDYAET
+195 GEIDGYGDYDEAE
-206 DSDESA
+206 SDANGAES
-212 VDGAESDDGFD
+212 DDAESDDGFD
-223 DIMAKA
+223 DIMTKA
-229 YDDSDDDIDLDGG
+229 YDDADDDIDIDGT
-242 ANRDDRAD
+242 DDRGDGAD
-250 DDGKLDLGDLDDLD
+250 DDGELDLSDLGDLD

-273 TPGSHDG
+273 SPGS
-280 RKSNVQGGVA
+280 QGGRNAGGKGGIA
-290 QTDTDSDDDID
+290 QTDTDSDDD
-301 DDIDGD
+301 DIDGD
-307 DDYEGLEG
+307 DDYDELGGVAE
-315 IAGTGGG
+315 AGGESGGT
-322 SVEADVK
+322 DVK
-329 RKPAKAL
+329 REPAKAL
-336 DPLGGAD
+336 DPLGGAA
-343 GGKTGDA
+343 G
-350 ADGETGGRRRRRAAD
+350 GETGGSHRAAG
-365 NRYNGGIGI
+365 NRYNAGGGI
-374 ASESDIDM
+374 ASGPDTDM
-382 PAGIADIAG
+382 FAGVADIAG
-391 SAAAGTESSAGGN
+391 AAVTGLENSAGGN
-404 GRGMSYGGAMA
+404 GRGMSYGGDMA
-415 AGNARPT
+415 AGIARPT
-422 RNEMDERHRMERE
+422 RSEMDERHRMERE
-435 ERRSRKGV
+435 ERRGRKGV

-455 WVVSMRAKIRS
+455 WVVSMRSKIRS

-557 NPVDLFTIISKICE
+557 NPVDLFTIISRICE
-571 QQPSD
+571 QQPSE
-576 GHGGK
+576 GKGGK
-581 ILMFA
+581 ILLFA

-594 DANGSAMRPDE
+594 DASGSAMRPDE

-625 SVFVFFSDN
+625 SVFVFFTDN

-655 APVLAER
+655 APVLSER

-762 GMDNIKAYFQKNV
+762 GMDNIKAYFKKNV

-790 VLLSGAPGVG
+790 VLLSGAPGTG
-800 KSYNN
+800 KAYNN

-819 TSIKDLRVG
+819 TSIKDLMVG
-828 DKIFGCDGQITTVIN
+828 DKIFGRDGQITTVIN

-873 YSRSHNGKMKMRV
+873 YSRSHHGQMKMRV
-886 KSTQEMIDKGIF
+886 KSTQEMLDKGIF

-939 NGDMA
+939 NGDMTKET
-944 DCALSLS
+944 LSLS
-951 CDTDDEET
+951 CDIADEET
-959 VKRIADIVHAYTY
+959 VKRVSDIIHATAYH
-972 KKKKTGYSWYF
+972 KEAVGYSWHF
-983 YSDYNENNRT
+983 YHRYNGNRRD
-993 NPRIQTYDIFKDLPD
+993 NIRIKTSEVFDNLQDIIGKKAGDK
-1008 LIELQSGQKYI
+1008 SI
-1019 PEQYIRASYSQRLA
+1019 PEMYLTGSYEQRLS

-1059 DYSTTSEE
+1059 EYSTTSEE

-1088 DRTGQTHIV
+1088 DRTGQTHITD
-1097 NGKEYIRKSVE
+1097 GKEYIRKSVE

-1132 AEEAAAHPK
+1132 AEEAAVHPK

-1153 EKLDKKLPM
+1153 EKFDKKLPM

-1174 CVGKDCVVTHNTMLA
+1174 CIGKDCVVTHNTMLA

-1397 GKPKIAV
+1397 GKPKIPV

-1409 GMEILLEGVLTGRTI
+1409 GMEILFEGILTGRTM
-1424 DTAQGIRESDAD
+1424 DAAQGIRESDEE

-1449 SMFFADPGHPTER
+1449 SMFFADPGHPMER

-1502 CITLMRDMVSDDRDR
+1502 CITLMRDMVSGDRDR

-1571 AKYNTSDEGK
+1571 AKYNTSDTGK

-1592 RAMMQNAEG
+1592 RAQMQNAEG

>member
-1 MELRHSMAIDG
+1 MAIDG

-28 IASKPPRPSGSAGAA
+28 IASKPPRPSSSASAAGAKT
-43 GVKANPAF
+43 GTAF
-51 DDMFT
+51 DDMFA
-56 DTPGASRAGSS
+56 DAPGASLAGAS
-67 DYEMNDSQRDDY
+67 DYGIDGSQRDDY

-101 DTPPMDDIDL
+101 DTPPIDDIDL
-111 DSLFESDDK
+111 DSLFESEDK
-120 PEPHKRTRRRGKS
+120 SEPHKRTRRRGKS

-144 EPEPRDDGNS
+144 EPETHDDG
-154 IDGVGQDDLLGDSGD
+154 IDSMGQDGIRDDSGD
-169 IAGGIARDERDEKP
+169 TVDGIVRDEKP
-183 YRTDADG
+183 YRADGDG
-190 IDGDS
+190 IDDDG

-206 DSDESA
+206 DSDENGA
-212 VDGAESDDGFD
+212 DDAESDDGFD

-229 YDDSDDDIDLDGG
+229 YDDADDDIDLDGG
-242 ANRDDRAD
+242 TDRDDVAD
-250 DDGKLDLGDLDDLD
+250 CDGELGLGDLDDLD

-280 RKSNVQGGVA
+280 KKSNGKGGVA
-290 QTDTDSDDDID
+290 QTDTDSDDVDID

-307 DDYEGLEG
+307 DDYEGLGG

-322 SVEADVK
+322 SDKADVK

-336 DPLGGAD
+336 DSLGDAA
-343 GGKTGDA
+343 GGKTG
-350 ADGETGGRRRRRAAD
+350 GKRRTAD

-382 PAGIADIAG
+382 PAGTADIAG
-391 SAAAGTESSAGGN
+391 SAVAGLENSTGGS
-404 GRGMSYGGAMA
+404 GREMSYGGAMA

-551 TDDVPT
+551 TDDVPA

-581 ILMFA
+581 ILLFA

-594 DANGSAMRPDE
+594 DASGSAMRPDE

-762 GMDNIKAYFQKNV
+762 GMDNIKAYFKKNV

-790 VLLSGAPGVG
+790 VLLSGAPGTG
-800 KSYNN
+800 KAYNN

-828 DKIFGCDGQITTVIN
+828 DKIFGRDGQITTVIN

-857 KDGRTGICSAD
+857 KDGRTGFCSAD

-873 YSRSHNGKMKMRV
+873 YSRGHNGQMKMHVRT
-886 KSTQEMIDKGIF
+886 TQEMLDKGIF
-898 CPNSDGSHPNRSRYF
+898 RPNSDGSHPNRSRYF
-913 IPMNGPLDFPEKE
+913 IPMNAPLDFPEKE

-939 NGDMA
+939 NGDMTKKT
-944 DCALSLS
+944 LSLS
-951 CDTDDEET
+951 CDIADEET
-959 VKRIADIVHAYTY
+959 VRRVSDIIHATAYH
-972 KKKKTGYSWYF
+972 KEAVGYSWHF
-983 YSDYNENNRT
+983 YHRYNGNRRD
-993 NPRIQTYDIFKDLPD
+993 NVRITTLEVFGN
-1008 LIELQSGQKYI
+1008 LQDVIGKKAGDKSI
-1019 PEQYIRASYSQRLA
+1019 PEMYLTGSYEQRLA

-1059 DYSTTSEE
+1059 EYSTTSEE
-1067 LAWSLSDLLFTL
+1067 LAWSLSDLLFSL

-1088 DRTGQTHIV
+1088 DRTGQTHITD
-1097 NGKEYIRKSVE
+1097 GKEYIRKSVE

-1162 TCITVDADDGLF
+1162 TCITVDAEDGLF

-1385 SAYLPEAIQKII
+1385 SAYLPEAIQNII
-1397 GKPKIAV
+1397 GKPKIPV
-1404 HEFYR
+1404 HEFYS
-1409 GMEILLEGVLTGRTI
+1409 GMEILFEGVLTGRTM
-1424 DTAQGIRESDAD
+1424 DTAQGIRESDED

-1449 SMFFADPGHPTER
+1449 SMFFADPENPTER
-1462 ESKSFKFACR
+1462 EAKSFKFACR

-1502 CITLMRDMVSDDRDR
+1502 CITLMRDMVSGDRDR

-1571 AKYNTSDEGK
+1571 AKYNTSDNGK

-1592 RAMMQNAEG
+1592 RAMMQNTEG

>member
-1 MELRHSMAIDG
+1 MAIDG

-18 IDDLFGDDDL
+18 IDDLFRDDD
-28 IASKPPRPSGSAGAA
+28 IIVSKPPRPSGSASASGAKT
-43 GVKANPAF
+43 GTAF
-51 DDMFT
+51 DDMFVDANGT
-56 DTPGASRAGSS
+56 SPSGGS
-67 DYEMNDSQRDDY
+67 DYGMTDAQRDDY

-101 DTPPMDDIDL
+101 DTPTMDDIDL

-133 HEPGQLRKPIR
+133 HEPRQLREPIR
-144 EPEPRDDGNS
+144 EHESRDDVNG
-154 IDGVGQDDLLGDSGD
+154 IDGMGQDDLRRDSGD
-169 IAGGIARDERDEKP
+169 IASGIVRDEKP
-183 YRTDADG
+183 YRADG
-190 IDGDS
+190 DDIDDDGV
-195 GIDGYGDYAET
+195 IDGYGDYAET
-206 DSDESA
+206 DSDGNGA
-212 VDGAESDDGFD
+212 DDAESDDGFD
-223 DIMAKA
+223 DIMSKA
-229 YDDSDDDIDLDGG
+229 YDDADDDIDLDGD
-242 ANRDDRAD
+242 ANRDDAT
-250 DDGKLDLGDLDDLD
+250 DGDGELGLGSLDDLD
-264 LDGMIDGFM
+264 LDDMIDGFM
-273 TPGSHDG
+273 TPESHDG
-280 RKSNVQGGVA
+280 RKPNGKGGVD
-290 QTDTDSDDDID
+290 QTDTDSDDDDID

-307 DDYEGLEG
+307 DDYEGLG
-315 IAGTGGG
+315 DIAGAGGG
-322 SVEADVK
+322 SDKADVK

-336 DPLGGAD
+336 DQLGGAD
-343 GGKTGDA
+343 GGK
-350 ADGETGGRRRRRAAD
+350 RRSAD

-382 PAGIADIAG
+382 PTGTADIAG
-391 SAAAGTESSAGGN
+391 FAAAGAGSSAGGN

-443 ASGETEDVDVPQ
+443 TSGETEDVDVPQ

-581 ILMFA
+581 ILLFA

-594 DANGSAMRPDE
+594 DASGSAMRPDE

-616 RSERADECG
+616 RSDRADECG
-625 SVFVFFSDN
+625 SVFVFFTDN

-647 RTDVIEVP
+647 RTDVIEIP

-762 GMDNIKAYFQKNV
+762 GMDNIKAYFKKNV

-790 VLLSGAPGVG
+790 VLLSGAPGTG

-828 DKIFGCDGQITTVIN
+828 DKIFGRDGQITTVIN

-873 YSRSHNGKMKMRV
+873 YSKTHGKMKMHVRT
-886 KSTQEMIDKGIF
+886 TQEMLDKGIF
-898 CPNSDGSHPNRSRYF
+898 CPNSDGSHPNRSRFF
-913 IPMNGPLDFPEKE
+913 IPMNGVLDFPEKE

-939 NGDMA
+939 NGDMTKET
-944 DCALSLS
+944 LSLS
-951 CDTDDEET
+951 CDIADEET
-959 VKRIADIVHAYTY
+959 VRRVSDIIHAAAYH
-972 KKKKTGYSWYF
+972 KEAVGYSWHF
-983 YSDYNENNRT
+983 YHRYNGNRRD
-993 NPRIQTYDIFKDLPD
+993 NVRIKTSEVFGN
-1008 LIELQSGQKYI
+1008 LQDVIGEKAGDKSI
-1019 PEQYIRASYSQRLA
+1019 PEMYLTGSYEQRLA

-1040 TDGCIHSTSGR
+1040 TDGCIHATSGR
-1051 NAKNRYNC
+1051 NAKKRYSC
-1059 DYSTTSEE
+1059 EYSTTSEE
-1067 LAWSLSDLLFTL
+1067 LAWSLSDLLFSL

-1088 DRTGQTHIV
+1088 DRTGQTHITD
-1097 NGKEYIRKSVE
+1097 GKEYIRKSVE

-1141 RRNYDYVGIIGI
+1141 RRNYDYVGITGI

-1162 TCITVDADDGLF
+1162 TCITVDAEDGLF

-1223 LDCAQAMAP
+1223 LDCTQAMAP

-1385 SAYLPEAIQKII
+1385 SAYLPEAIQNII

-1409 GMEILLEGVLTGRTI
+1409 GMEILLEGVLTGRTM
-1424 DTAQGIRESDAD
+1424 DTAQGIRESDED

-1449 SMFFADPGHPTER
+1449 SIFFADPGHPTER
-1462 ESKSFKFACR
+1462 EAKSFKFACR

-1478 MKYSPFYDKT
+1478 MKYSPFYEKT

-1517 LNRLIRNK
+1517 LNRLIRSK

-1571 AKYNTSDEGK
+1571 AKYNTSDTGK

>member
-1 MELRHSMAIDG
+1 MAIDD

-28 IASKPPRPSGSAGAA
+28 IASKPPRPSGSTGAA
-43 GVKANPAF
+43 DAKTSTAF
-51 DDMFT
+51 DDIFA
-56 DTPGASRAGSS
+56 DAPSASLTGSS
-67 DYEMNDSQRDDY
+67 DYGMDDSQRDDY

-144 EPEPRDDGNS
+144 EPEPRDDGNG
-154 IDGVGQDDLLGDSGD
+154 IDGMGQDGLRDDSDD
-169 IAGGIARDERDEKP
+169 IAGGIGKDEKP
-183 YRTDADG
+183 YRVDG
-190 IDGDS
+190 DGIDGDSIDGDS

-206 DSDESA
+206 DSDGNGA
-212 VDGAESDDGFD
+212 NDAESDDGFD

-229 YDDSDDDIDLDGG
+229 YDDSDDDIDSDGG
-242 ANRDDRAD
+242 NRDDGAD
-250 DDGKLDLGDLDDLD
+250 GDGELGLGDLDDLD

-280 RKSNVQGGVA
+280 RKSNGKRGVA

-315 IAGTGGG
+315 IAGIGDG
-322 SVEADVK
+322 SGKADMK

-336 DPLGGAD
+336 DPLGDAD
-343 GGKTGDA
+343 GGETGDTSEGA
-350 ADGETGGRRRRRAAD
+350 AGGRRRHRAAD

-382 PAGIADIAG
+382 PVGAADIAG
-391 SAAAGTESSAGGN
+391 VAAAGAENSAGGN
-404 GRGMSYGGAMA
+404 GLGMSYGGTMA

-527 EPEDYRDAF
+527 EPEDYRDSF

-551 TDDVPT
+551 TDDIPT

-762 GMDNIKAYFQKNV
+762 GMDNIKAYFKKNV

-790 VLLSGAPGVG
+790 VLLSGAPGTG

-819 TSIKDLRVG
+819 TSIKDLMVG
-828 DKIFGCDGQITTVIN
+828 DKIFGRDGQLTTVIN

-873 YSRSHNGKMKMRV
+873 YSRSHHGQMKMRV

-913 IPMNGPLDFPEKE
+913 IPMNGPLDFPERE

-1040 TDGCIHSTSGR
+1040 TDGCIHSASGR

-1162 TCITVDADDGLF
+1162 TCITVDAEDGLF

-1318 IAAKKKG
+1318 IVAKKKG

-1385 SAYLPEAIQKII
+1385 SAYLPEAIQNII

-1409 GMEILLEGVLTGRTI
+1409 GMEILLEGVLTGRTM
-1424 DTAQGIRESDAD
+1424 DTAQGIRESDEE

-1449 SMFFADPGHPTER
+1449 SMFFADPEHPTER
-1462 ESKSFKFACR
+1462 EAKSFKFACR

-1571 AKYNTSDEGK
+1571 AKYNTSDNGK

>member
-1 MELRHSMAIDG
+1 MAIDG

-18 IDDLFGDDDL
+18 IDDLFGDDD
-28 IASKPPRPSGSAGAA
+28 IIVSKPPRPSGSASAVGAKT
-43 GVKANPAF
+43 GTAF
-51 DDMFT
+51 DDMFVDANGT
-56 DTPGASRAGSS
+56 SPSGGS
-67 DYEMNDSQRDDY
+67 DYGMTDAQRDDY

-101 DTPPMDDIDL
+101 DTPTMDDIDL

-133 HEPGQLRKPIR
+133 HEPRHLREPIR
-144 EPEPRDDGNS
+144 EPESCDDVNG
-154 IDGVGQDDLLGDSGD
+154 IDGMGQDDLRGDSGD
-169 IAGGIARDERDEKP
+169 IASEIVRDEKP
-183 YRTDADG
+183 YRADGDG
-190 IDGDS
+190 IDDDG
-195 GIDGYGDYAET
+195 GIDGYGDYDET
-206 DSDESA
+206 DSDGNGT
-212 VDGAESDDGFD
+212 DDAESDDGFD

-229 YDDSDDDIDLDGG
+229 YDDADDDIDLDGD
-242 ANRDDRAD
+242 ANRDDAT
-250 DDGKLDLGDLDDLD
+250 DGNGELGLGSLDDLD
-264 LDGMIDGFM
+264 LDDMIDGFM
-273 TPGSHDG
+273 TPDSHDG
-280 RKSNVQGGVA
+280 RKPNGKGGVD
-290 QTDTDSDDDID
+290 QTDTDSDDDDID

-307 DDYEGLEG
+307 DDYEGLG
-315 IAGTGGG
+315 DIAGAGGG
-322 SVEADVK
+322 SDKADVK
-329 RKPAKAL
+329 RKPANAL
-336 DPLGGAD
+336 DQLGGAD
-343 GGKTGDA
+343 GGN
-350 ADGETGGRRRRRAAD
+350 RRSAD

-382 PAGIADIAG
+382 PTGTADIAG
-391 SAAAGTESSAGGN
+391 FAAAGAGSSAGGN

-443 ASGETEDVDVPQ
+443 TSGETEDVDVPQ

-581 ILMFA
+581 ILLFA

-594 DANGSAMRPDE
+594 DASGSAMRPDE

-616 RSERADECG
+616 RSDRADECG
-625 SVFVFFSDN
+625 SVFVFFTDN

-647 RTDVIEVP
+647 RTDVIEIP

-762 GMDNIKAYFQKNV
+762 GMDNIKAYFKKNV

-790 VLLSGAPGVG
+790 VLLSGAPGTG

-805 YTPIYRLNHNKVEL
+805 YAPIYRLNNNKVEL

-828 DKIFGCDGQITTVIN
+828 DKIFGRDGQLTTVIN
-843 KYPQGELDAYRIFF
+843 KYPQGELDAYRILF
-857 KDGRTGICSAD
+857 KDGRMGICSAD

-873 YSRSHNGKMKMRV
+873 YSKTHGKMKMHVRT
-886 KSTQEMIDKGIF
+886 TQEMLDKGIF

-913 IPMNGPLDFPEKE
+913 IPMNGVLDFPERE

-939 NGDMA
+939 NGDMS

-1019 PEQYIRASYSQRLA
+1019 PEQYIKASYSQRLA

-1040 TDGCIHSTSGR
+1040 TDGCIHATSGR
-1051 NAKNRYNC
+1051 NAKKRYNC

-1079 GMSNTVCSS
+1079 GMSNTVCVS

-1141 RRNYDYVGIIGI
+1141 KRNYDYVGICGI

-1162 TCITVDADDGLF
+1162 TCITVDAEDGLF

-1409 GMEILLEGVLTGRTI
+1409 GMEILLEGVLTGRTM
-1424 DTAQGIRESDAD
+1424 DTAQGIRESDED

-1449 SMFFADPGHPTER
+1449 SMFFADPEHPTER
-1462 ESKSFKFACR
+1462 EAKSFKFACR

-1478 MKYSPFYDKT
+1478 MKYSPFYEKT

-1517 LNRLIRNK
+1517 LNRLIRSK

-1571 AKYNTSDEGK
+1571 AKYNTSDTGK

-1592 RAMMQNAEG
+1592 RAMMQNAER

>member
-1 MELRHSMAIDG
+1 MAIDG

-18 IDDLFGDDDL
+18 IDDLFGDED
-28 IASKPPRPSGSAGAA
+28 IIVSKPPRPSGSASAA
-43 GVKANPAF
+43 GAKTGTAF
-51 DDMFT
+51 DDMFVDANGT
-56 DTPGASRAGSS
+56 SPSGGS
-67 DYEMNDSQRDDY
+67 DYGMTDAQRDDY

-90 LSSLVSDFSKT
+90 LSSLMSDFSKT
-101 DTPPMDDIDL
+101 DTPTMDDIDL

-120 PEPHKRTRRRGKS
+120 PEPHKRTRRRAKS
-133 HEPGQLRKPIR
+133 HEPGQLRKTIR
-144 EPEPRDDGNS
+144 EPESRDDVNG
-154 IDGVGQDDLLGDSGD
+154 IDGMGQDDLRGDSGD
-169 IAGGIARDERDEKP
+169 IASEIVRDEKP
-183 YRTDADG
+183 YRADGDG
-190 IDGDS
+190 IDDDG
-195 GIDGYGDYAET
+195 GIDGYGDYDET
-206 DSDESA
+206 DSDGNGT
-212 VDGAESDDGFD
+212 DDTESDDGFD

-229 YDDSDDDIDLDGG
+229 YDDADDDIDLDGD
-242 ANRDDRAD
+242 ANRDDAT
-250 DDGKLDLGDLDDLD
+250 DGNGELGLGSLDDLD
-264 LDGMIDGFM
+264 LDDMIDGFM
-273 TPGSHDG
+273 TPDSHDG
-280 RKSNVQGGVA
+280 RKSNGKGGVA
-290 QTDTDSDDDID
+290 QTDTDSDEDDID

-307 DDYEGLEG
+307 DDYEGLG
-315 IAGTGGG
+315 DIAGAGGG
-322 SVEADVK
+322 SDKADVK
-329 RKPAKAL
+329 RKLAKAL
-336 DPLGGAD
+336 DQLGGAD
-343 GGKTGDA
+343 GGK
-350 ADGETGGRRRRRAAD
+350 RRSAD

-382 PAGIADIAG
+382 PTGTADIAG
-391 SAAAGTESSAGGN
+391 FAAAGAGSSAGGN

-443 ASGETEDVDVPQ
+443 TSGETEDVDVPQ

-581 ILMFA
+581 ILLFA

-594 DANGSAMRPDE
+594 DASGSAMRPDE

-616 RSERADECG
+616 RSDRADECG
-625 SVFVFFSDN
+625 SVFVFFTDN

-647 RTDVIEVP
+647 RTDVIEIP

-828 DKIFGCDGQITTVIN
+828 DKIFGRDGQITTVIN

-857 KDGRTGICSAD
+857 KDGRAGICSAD

-873 YSRSHNGKMKMRV
+873 YSKSHGKMKMHVRT
-886 KSTQEMIDKGIF
+886 TQEMLDKGIF

-913 IPMNGPLDFPEKE
+913 IPMNGSLDFPEKE

-939 NGDMA
+939 NGDMTKET
-944 DCALSLS
+944 LSLS
-951 CDTDDEET
+951 CDIADEET
-959 VKRIADIVHAYTY
+959 VRRISDIIHATAYH
-972 KKKKTGYSWYF
+972 KEAVGYSWHF
-983 YSDYNENNRT
+983 YHRYNGNRRD
-993 NPRIQTYDIFKDLPD
+993 NVRIKTSEVFGN
-1008 LIELQSGQKYI
+1008 LQDVIGEKAGDKSI
-1019 PEQYIRASYSQRLA
+1019 PEMYLTGSYEQRIA

-1040 TDGCIHSTSGR
+1040 TDGCIHATSGR
-1051 NAKNRYNC
+1051 NAKKRYSC
-1059 DYSTTSEE
+1059 EYSTTSEE
-1067 LAWSLSDLLFTL
+1067 LAWSLSDLLFSL

-1088 DRTGQTHIV
+1088 DRTGQTHITD
-1097 NGKEYIRKSVE
+1097 GKEYIRKSVE

-1141 RRNYDYVGIIGI
+1141 KRNYDYVGIIGI

-1409 GMEILLEGVLTGRTI
+1409 GMEILLEGVLTGRTM
-1424 DTAQGIRESDAD
+1424 DTAQGIRESDED

-1462 ESKSFKFACR
+1462 EAKSFKFACR

-1478 MKYSPFYDKT
+1478 MKYSPFYEKT

-1517 LNRLIRNK
+1517 LNRLIRSK

-1571 AKYNTSDEGK
+1571 AKYNTSDTGK

>member
-1 MELRHSMAIDG
+1 MAIDG

-28 IASKPPRPSGSAGAA
+28 IASKPPRPSGSTSAAGAKT
-43 GVKANPAF
+43 GTAF
-51 DDMFT
+51 DDMFADDQGT
-56 DTPGASRAGSS
+56 SLAGAS
-67 DYEMNDSQRDDY
+67 DYGMDDSQRDDY

-144 EPEPRDDGNS
+144 EPETHDDDG
-154 IDGVGQDDLLGDSGD
+154 IDSMGQDGIRDDSGD
-169 IAGGIARDERDEKP
+169 TVDGIVRDEKP
-183 YRTDADG
+183 YRADGDG
-190 IDGDS
+190 IDDDGV
-195 GIDGYGDYAET
+195 IDGYGDYVET
-206 DSDESA
+206 DSDENR
-212 VDGAESDDGFD
+212 VDDAESDDGFD

-229 YDDSDDDIDLDGG
+229 YDDADDDIDLDGSV
-242 ANRDDRAD
+242 NRDDGED
-250 DDGKLDLGDLDDLD
+250 ENGELDLGNLDDLD
-264 LDGMIDGFM
+264 LDDMIDGFM
-273 TPGSHDG
+273 TPGSRDG
-280 RKSNVQGGVA
+280 RRANGKDSIA
-290 QTDTDSDDDID
+290 QTDTDSSDDDID

-307 DDYEGLEG
+307 DDYEGLGG

-322 SVEADVK
+322 SDKADLK
-329 RKPAKAL
+329 RKPVKAL
-336 DPLGGAD
+336 DPLGDAA
-343 GGKTGDA
+343 GGKTG
-350 ADGETGGRRRRRAAD
+350 GKHRTAD

-382 PAGIADIAG
+382 PAGTADI
-391 SAAAGTESSAGGN
+391 TESAVAELENSAGGN
-404 GRGMSYGGAMA
+404 GRGMNYGGTMA

-581 ILMFA
+581 ILLFA

-594 DANGSAMRPDE
+594 DASGSAMRPDE

-762 GMDNIKAYFQKNV
+762 GMDNIKAYFKKNV

-790 VLLSGAPGVG
+790 VLLSGAPGTG
-800 KSYNN
+800 KAYNN

-828 DKIFGCDGQITTVIN
+828 DKIFGRDGQITTVIN

-857 KDGRTGICSAD
+857 KDGRTGFCSAD

-873 YSRSHNGKMKMRV
+873 YSRGHNGQMKMHVRT
-886 KSTQEMIDKGIF
+886 TQEMLDKGIF
-898 CPNSDGSHPNRSRYF
+898 RPNSDGSHPNRSRYF
-913 IPMNGPLDFPEKE
+913 IPMNAPLDFPEKE

-939 NGDMA
+939 NGDMTKKT
-944 DCALSLS
+944 LSLS
-951 CDTDDEET
+951 CDIADEET
-959 VKRIADIVHAYTY
+959 VRRVSDIIHATAYH
-972 KKKKTGYSWYF
+972 KEAVGYSWHF
-983 YSDYNENNRT
+983 YHRYNGNRRD
-993 NPRIQTYDIFKDLPD
+993 NVRITTLEVFGN
-1008 LIELQSGQKYI
+1008 LQDVIGKKAGDKSI
-1019 PEQYIRASYSQRLA
+1019 PEMYLTGSYEQRLA

-1059 DYSTTSEE
+1059 EYSTTSEE
-1067 LAWSLSDLLFTL
+1067 LAWSLSDLLFSL

-1088 DRTGQTHIV
+1088 DRTWQTHITD
-1097 NGKEYIRKSVE
+1097 GKEYIRKSVE

-1162 TCITVDADDGLF
+1162 TCITVDAEDGLF

-1409 GMEILLEGVLTGRTI
+1409 GMEILLEGVLTGRTM

>member
-1 MELRHSMAIDG
+1 MGRIAIAELRHNMAIDG

-28 IASKPPRPSGSAGAA
+28 IASKPPRPSGPTSAA
-43 GVKANPAF
+43 GTKTGTAF
-51 DDMFT
+51 DGMFA
-56 DTPGASRAGSS
+56 DAPGASIAGAS
-67 DYEMNDSQRDDY
+67 DYGMDDSQRDDY

-101 DTPPMDDIDL
+101 DMPPMDDIDL
-111 DSLFESDDK
+111 DSLFESDGK
-120 PEPHKRTRRRGKS
+120 PEPPKRTRRRGKS

-144 EPEPRDDGNS
+144 ESEPHDDDG
-154 IDGVGQDDLLGDSGD
+154 IDSMGQDGIQDDSGD
-169 IAGGIARDERDEKP
+169 TVNGIARDEKP
-183 YRTDADG
+183 YRADGDG
-190 IDGDS
+190 IDDDG

-206 DSDESA
+206 DSDENR
-212 VDGAESDDGFD
+212 VDDAESDDGFD

-229 YDDSDDDIDLDGG
+229 YDDADDDIDLDGG
-242 ANRDDRAD
+242 VDC
-250 DDGKLDLGDLDDLD
+250 DDGADGDGELDLGNLDDLD

-273 TPGSHDG
+273 TPGSRDG
-280 RKSNVQGGVA
+280 RKANGTGGTS
-290 QTDTDSDDDID
+290 QTDTDSSDDDID

-307 DDYEGLEG
+307 DDYEGLGG

-322 SVEADVK
+322 SDKADVK

-336 DPLGGAD
+336 DPLVGAA
-343 GGKTGDA
+343 G
-350 ADGETGGRRRRRAAD
+350 GETGGRRRHRAAD
-365 NRYNGGIGI
+365 SRYNVSSEI
-374 ASESDIDM
+374 ASGADDM
-382 PAGIADIAG
+382 FAGVADIAG
-391 SAAAGTESSAGGN
+391 AAAVETENGAGGN
-404 GRGMSYGGAMA
+404 GRGMSYGGTMA

-581 ILMFA
+581 ILLFA

-594 DANGSAMRPDE
+594 DASGSAMRPDE

-762 GMDNIKAYFQKNV
+762 GMDNIKAYFKKNV

-790 VLLSGAPGVG
+790 VLLSGAPGTG

-819 TSIKDLRVG
+819 TSIKDLMVG
-828 DKIFGCDGQITTVIN
+828 DKIFGRDGQITTVIN

-873 YSRSHNGKMKMRV
+873 YSRSHHGQMKMRV

-939 NGDMA
+939 NGDMTKET
-944 DCALSLS
+944 LSLS
-951 CDTDDEET
+951 CDIADEET
-959 VKRIADIVHAYTY
+959 VKRVSDIIHATAYH
-972 KKKKTGYSWYF
+972 KEAVGYSWHF
-983 YSDYNENNRT
+983 YRRYNGNRRD
-993 NPRIQTYDIFKDLPD
+993 NVRIKTLEVFGN
-1008 LIELQSGQKYI
+1008 LQDVIGEKAGDKSI
-1019 PEQYIRASYSQRLA
+1019 PEMYLTGSYEQRLA

-1040 TDGCIHSTSGR
+1040 TDGCIHATSGR
-1051 NAKNRYNC
+1051 DAKKRYSC

-1067 LAWSLSDLLFTL
+1067 LTWSLSDLLFSL
-1079 GMSNTVCSS
+1079 GMSNTVCSY
-1088 DRTGQTHIV
+1088 DRTGQMHIV

-1141 RRNYDYVGIIGI
+1141 KRNYDYVGIIGI

-1409 GMEILLEGVLTGRTI
+1409 GMEILLEGVLTGRTM
-1424 DTAQGIRESDAD
+1424 DTAQGIRESDED

-1462 ESKSFKFACR
+1462 EAKSFKFACR

-1502 CITLMRDMVSDDRDR
+1502 CITLMRDMVSGDRDR

-1571 AKYNTSDEGK
+1571 AKYNTSDTGK

>member
-1 MELRHSMAIDG
+1 MAIDG

-28 IASKPPRPSGSAGAA
+28 IASKPPRPSGSTNTG

-51 DDMFT
+51 DDMFA
-56 DTPGASRAGSS
+56 DVPSASLTGSS
-67 DYEMNDSQRDDY
+67 DYGMDDSQRDDY

-144 EPEPRDDGNS
+144 EPEPRDDGNG
-154 IDGVGQDDLLGDSGD
+154 IDGMGQDGLQDDSDD
-169 IAGGIARDERDEKP
+169 IAGGIGKDEKP
-183 YRTDADG
+183 YRVDG
-190 IDGDS
+190 DGIDGDSIDGDS

-206 DSDESA
+206 DSDGNGA
-212 VDGAESDDGFD
+212 DDAESDDGFD

-229 YDDSDDDIDLDGG
+229 YNDSDDDIDSDGG
-242 ANRDDRAD
+242 NRDDGAD
-250 DDGKLDLGDLDDLD
+250 GDGELGLGDLDDLD

-280 RKSNVQGGVA
+280 RKSNGKRGVA

-315 IAGTGGG
+315 IAGIGDG
-322 SVEADVK
+322 SGKADMK

-336 DPLGGAD
+336 DPLGDAVGGETSGAD
-343 GGKTGDA
+343 GGKTG
-350 ADGETGGRRRRRAAD
+350 GRRKHRAAD

-382 PAGIADIAG
+382 PVGAADIAG
-391 SAAAGTESSAGGN
+391 AAVAGTENSAGGN
-404 GRGMSYGGAMA
+404 GRGMSYGGTMA

-443 ASGETEDVDVPQ
+443 VSGETEDVDVPQ

-527 EPEDYRDAF
+527 EPEDYRDSF

-551 TDDVPT
+551 TDDIPT

-581 ILMFA
+581 ILLFA

-594 DANGSAMRPDE
+594 DASGSAMRPDE

-1371 RIDDGYG
+1371 HIDDGYG

-1385 SAYLPEAIQKII
+1385 SAYLPEAIQNII

-1409 GMEILLEGVLTGRTI
+1409 GMEILLEGVLTGRTM
-1424 DTAQGIRESDAD
+1424 DTAQGIRESDEE

-1462 ESKSFKFACR
+1462 EAKSFKFACR

-1571 AKYNTSDEGK
+1571 AKYNTSDTGK

>member
-1 MELRHSMAIDG
+1 MAIDG

-28 IASKPPRPSGSAGAA
+28 IASKPPRPSGSASAA
-43 GVKANPAF
+43 GAKTGTAF
-51 DDMFT
+51 DDMFA
-56 DTPGASRAGSS
+56 DAPGASLAGAS
-67 DYEMNDSQRDDY
+67 DYGMDDSQRDDY

-111 DSLFESDDK
+111 DSLFESEDK

-144 EPEPRDDGNS
+144 EPETHDDDG
-154 IDGVGQDDLLGDSGD
+154 IDSMGQDGIRGDSGD
-169 IAGGIARDERDEKP
+169 TVDGIARDERP
-183 YRTDADG
+183 YEADGDG
-190 IDGDS
+190 IDDDG

-206 DSDESA
+206 DSDENGA
-212 VDGAESDDGFD
+212 DDAESDDGFD

-229 YDDSDDDIDLDGG
+229 YDDADDDIDLDGG
-242 ANRDDRAD
+242 TDRDDVAD
-250 DDGKLDLGDLDDLD
+250 GDGELGLGDLDDLD

-280 RKSNVQGGVA
+280 KKSNEKGGVA
-290 QTDTDSDDDID
+290 QTDTDSDDVDID

-307 DDYEGLEG
+307 DDYERVGS

-322 SVEADVK
+322 SDKADVK
-329 RKPAKAL
+329 RKPAKVL
-336 DPLGGAD
+336 DSLGDAA
-343 GGKTGDA
+343 GGKTG
-350 ADGETGGRRRRRAAD
+350 GKHRTAD
-365 NRYNGGIGI
+365 NRYNGSIGI

-382 PAGIADIAG
+382 LAGTADIER
-391 SAAAGTESSAGGN
+391 SAVAGGLEN
-404 GRGMSYGGAMA
+404 STSGSGREMSYGGTMA

-527 EPEDYRDAF
+527 ELEDYRDAF

-762 GMDNIKAYFQKNV
+762 GMDNIKAYFKKNV

-790 VLLSGAPGVG
+790 VLLSGAPGTG
-800 KSYNN
+800 KAYNN

-819 TSIKDLRVG
+819 TSIKDLMVG
-828 DKIFGCDGQITTVIN
+828 DKIFGCDGQLTTVIN

-873 YSRSHNGKMKMRV
+873 YSKTHGKMKMHVRT
-886 KSTQEMIDKGIF
+886 TQEMLDKGIF

-913 IPMNGPLDFPEKE
+913 IPMNGVLDFPEKE

-939 NGDMA
+939 NGDMTKET
-944 DCALSLS
+944 LSLS
-951 CDTDDEET
+951 CDIADEET
-959 VKRIADIVHAYTY
+959 VKRVSDIIHATAYH
-972 KKKKTGYSWYF
+972 KEAVGYSWHF
-983 YSDYNENNRT
+983 YHRYNGNRRD
-993 NPRIQTYDIFKDLPD
+993 NVRIKTLEVFGN
-1008 LIELQSGQKYI
+1008 LQDVIGEKAGDKSI
-1019 PEQYIRASYSQRLA
+1019 PEMYLTGSYEQRLA

-1040 TDGCIHSTSGR
+1040 TDGCIRAASGR
-1051 NAKNRYNC
+1051 DAKKRYNC

-1067 LAWSLSDLLFTL
+1067 LAWSLSDLLFSL

-1088 DRTGQTHIV
+1088 DRTGQTHITD
-1097 NGKEYIRKSVE
+1097 GKEYIRKSVE

-1162 TCITVDADDGLF
+1162 TCITVDAEDGLF

-1385 SAYLPEAIQKII
+1385 SAYLPEAIQNII
-1397 GKPKIAV
+1397 GKPKIPV

-1409 GMEILLEGVLTGRTI
+1409 GMEILFEGVLTGRTM
-1424 DTAQGIRESDAD
+1424 DTAQGIRESDED

-1449 SMFFADPGHPTER
+1449 SMFFADPGNPTER
-1462 ESKSFKFACR
+1462 EAKSFKFACR

-1502 CITLMRDMVSDDRDR
+1502 CITLMRDMVSGDRDR

-1571 AKYNTSDEGK
+1571 AKYNTSDNGK

>member
-1 MELRHSMAIDG
+1 MPSIWKAIVELRHSMAIDG

-28 IASKPPRPSGSAGAA
+28 IAAKPSRPSGSAGGTGA
-43 GVKANPAF
+43 GADTAF
-51 DDMFT
+51 DDMFV
-56 DTPGASRAGSS
+56 DAPGTSPSGGP
-67 DYEMNDSQRDDY
+67 DYGMTDSQRDDY

-111 DSLFESDDK
+111 DSLFESEDK
-120 PEPHKRTRRRGKS
+120 PESHKRTRRRSKN

-144 EPEPRDDGNS
+144 EPEPHDDENGIDGIEQDGLRDDS
-154 IDGVGQDDLLGDSGD
+154 DD
-169 IAGGIARDERDEKP
+169 IAGEIGRGEKP
-183 YRTDADG
+183 YRSDSDG
-190 IDGDS
+190 ISDDG

-206 DSDESA
+206 DSDGDGA
-212 VDGAESDDGFD
+212 DGAESDDGFD

-229 YDDSDDDIDLDGG
+229 YDDADDDIDLDGG
-242 ANRDDRAD
+242 TDRDDMAD
-250 DDGKLDLGDLDDLD
+250 GDGELGLGDLDDLD

-280 RKSNVQGGVA
+280 RRANGKDGIA
-290 QTDTDSDDDID
+290 RADTDSDD

-307 DDYEGLEG
+307 DDYDEL
-315 IAGTGGG
+315 GGG
-322 SVEADVK
+322 RGGDREMNGSDGIW
-329 RKPAKAL
+329 KPADDER
-336 DPLGGAD
+336 DPLGGAA
-343 GGKTGDA
+343 G
-350 ADGETGGRRRRRAAD
+350 GETGGRRRRRTAD
-365 NRYNGGIGI
+365 SRYNGGIGI

-382 PAGIADIAG
+382 PVGTADIAG
-391 SAAAGTESSAGGN
+391 AAVARLENSAGGS

-557 NPVDLFTIISKICE
+557 NPVDLFTIISRICE
-571 QQPSD
+571 QQPSE
-576 GHGGK
+576 GKGGK
-581 ILMFA
+581 ILLFA

-594 DANGSAMRPDE
+594 DASGSAMRPDE

-625 SVFVFFSDN
+625 SVFVFFTDN

-762 GMDNIKAYFQKNV
+762 GMDNIKAYFKKNV
-775 INPVHRGD
+775 ISPVHRGD

-790 VLLSGAPGVG
+790 VLLSGAPGTG

-805 YTPIYRLNHNKVEL
+805 YAPIYRLNHNKVEL
-819 TSIKDLRVG
+819 TSIKDLKIG
-828 DKIFGCDGQITTVIN
+828 DKIFGRDGQLTTVIN
-843 KYPQGELDAYRIFF
+843 KYPQGELDAYRILF
-857 KDGRTGICSAD
+857 KDGRMGICSAD

-873 YSRSHNGKMKMRV
+873 YSKTHGKMKMHVRT
-886 KSTQEMIDKGIF
+886 TQEMLDKGIF
-898 CPNSDGSHPNRSRYF
+898 CSNSDGSHPNRSRYF
-913 IPMNGPLDFPEKE
+913 IPMNGVLDFPEKE

-939 NGDMA
+939 NGDMS

-951 CDTDDEET
+951 CDTNDEET

-1079 GMSNTVCSS
+1079 GMSNTVCVS

-1141 RRNYDYVGIIGI
+1141 KRNYDYVGVIGI

-1162 TCITVDADDGLF
+1162 TCITVDAEDGLF

-1371 RIDDGYG
+1371 RIDEGYG

-1397 GKPKIAV
+1397 GKPKIPV

-1409 GMEILLEGVLTGRTI
+1409 GMEILFEGILTGRTM
-1424 DTAQGIRESDAD
+1424 DAAQGIRESDEE

-1449 SMFFADPGHPTER
+1449 SMFFADPEHPTER

-1502 CITLMRDMVSDDRDR
+1502 CITLMRDMVSGDRDR
-1517 LNRLIRNK
+1517 LNRLIGNK

-1571 AKYNTSDEGK
+1571 AKYNTSDTGK

>member
-1 MELRHSMAIDG
+1 MAIDG

-28 IASKPPRPSGSAGAA
+28 IVSKPPRPSGSASAA
-43 GVKANPAF
+43 GAKTGTAF
-51 DDMFT
+51 DDMFA
-56 DTPGASRAGSS
+56 DAPGASLAGAS
-67 DYEMNDSQRDDY
+67 DYGMDGSQRDDY

-111 DSLFESDDK
+111 DSLFESEDK

-144 EPEPRDDGNS
+144 EPETHDDDG
-154 IDGVGQDDLLGDSGD
+154 IDSMWQDGIRDDSGD
-169 IAGGIARDERDEKP
+169 TVDGIVRDEKP
-183 YRTDADG
+183 YRADG
-190 IDGDS
+190 DDIDDDGV
-195 GIDGYGDYAET
+195 IDGYGDYAET
-206 DSDESA
+206 DSDENR
-212 VDGAESDDGFD
+212 VDDAESDDGFD

-229 YDDSDDDIDLDGG
+229 YDDADDDIDLDGG
-242 ANRDDRAD
+242 NRDDGAD
-250 DDGKLDLGDLDDLD
+250 GDGELNLGNLDDLD

-273 TPGSHDG
+273 TPGSRDG
-280 RKSNVQGGVA
+280 RKSNGKGGVA
-290 QTDTDSDDDID
+290 QTDTDSDDDDID

-307 DDYEGLEG
+307 DDYEGLVG

-322 SVEADVK
+322 SDKADVK

-336 DPLGGAD
+336 DPLGDAD
-343 GGKTGDA
+343 GGA
-350 ADGETGGRRRRRAAD
+350 AGGKHRAAD

-382 PAGIADIAG
+382 PAGTADI
-391 SAAAGTESSAGGN
+391 TESAVAGLENSTG
-404 GRGMSYGGAMA
+404 GSEREMSYGGTMA

-422 RNEMDERHRMERE
+422 RNEMDERHRMDRE

-581 ILMFA
+581 ILLFA

-594 DANGSAMRPDE
+594 DASGSAMRPDE

-762 GMDNIKAYFQKNV
+762 GMDNIKAYFKKNV

-790 VLLSGAPGVG
+790 VLLSGAPGTG
-800 KSYNN
+800 KAYNN

-828 DKIFGCDGQITTVIN
+828 DKIFGRDGQITTVIN

-857 KDGRTGICSAD
+857 KDGRTGFCSAD

-873 YSRSHNGKMKMRV
+873 YSRGHNGQMKMHVRT
-886 KSTQEMIDKGIF
+886 TQEMLDKGIF
-898 CPNSDGSHPNRSRYF
+898 RPNSDGSHPNRSRYF
-913 IPMNGPLDFPEKE
+913 IPMNAPLDFPEKE

-939 NGDMA
+939 NGDMTKKT
-944 DCALSLS
+944 LSLS
-951 CDTDDEET
+951 CDIADEET
-959 VKRIADIVHAYTY
+959 VRRVSDIIHATAYH
-972 KKKKTGYSWYF
+972 KEAVGYSWHF
-983 YSDYNENNRT
+983 YHRYNGNRRD
-993 NPRIQTYDIFKDLPD
+993 NVRITTLEVFGN
-1008 LIELQSGQKYI
+1008 LQDVIGKKAGDKSI
-1019 PEQYIRASYSQRLA
+1019 PEMYLTGSYEQRLA

-1059 DYSTTSEE
+1059 EYSTTSEE
-1067 LAWSLSDLLFTL
+1067 LAWSLSDLLFSL

-1088 DRTGQTHIV
+1088 DRTGQTHITD
-1097 NGKEYIRKSVE
+1097 GKEYIRKSVE

-1132 AEEAAAHPK
+1132 AEETAAHPK

-1162 TCITVDADDGLF
+1162 TCITVDAEDGLF

-1385 SAYLPEAIQKII
+1385 SAYLPEAIQNII
-1397 GKPKIAV
+1397 GKPKIPV

-1409 GMEILLEGVLTGRTI
+1409 GMEILFEGVLTGRTM
-1424 DTAQGIRESDAD
+1424 DTAQGIRESDED

-1449 SMFFADPGHPTER
+1449 SMFFADPGNPTER
-1462 ESKSFKFACR
+1462 EAKSFKFACR

-1502 CITLMRDMVSDDRDR
+1502 CITLMRDMVSGDRDR

-1571 AKYNTSDEGK
+1571 AKYNTSDNGK